1 MDQPRLFIKDPQDN
15 LITVISEGYFN
26 VELTSYLTGAAT
38 TLSFSFV
45 KDEDSYEQIVTGCKV
60 AFIYK
65 GKDYWMNIVRVSQD
79 EDIMTVTAW
88 GVSLELSN
96 ETVAPYKATKPMSF
110 AEYANLWNYE
120 KTFEIG
126 INEVSDKKIT
136 HEWEG
141 ADKTL
146 GRLLSLATVF
156 DAEVEFVTYLDD
168 FHNLD
173 RLVMNVYKA
182 HSETNQGLGLDSRQ
196 MVFRFGN
203 EIETVSKEE
212 SAEELYTAI
221 TPTGK
226 DGLNISSIE
235 FEKFD
240 ADGNLEFCTYKT
252 AKPNFP
258 DVRKIYAPLAKLRHP
273 SYRGQTRDEW
283 TNFNW
288 ETEYTTANDLSG
300 NALSKLKT
308 ISAPVFTW
316 DIVGVI
322 DAGIGD
328 TVTIEDDG
336 YEPTLYLEAR
346 VSEQTIDFSDES
358 KNKTTFTNVLEVG
371 SAVDMSLLSRME
383 ALIEANKTYVGS
395 IQTTNGIVF
404 KNNTGTTDLTAVV
417 RIGTQTVTDD
427 YDIFWYKDGTEI
439 ANTTTI
445 TVTATDVVEKALYKF
460 EAKDADGVLV
470 ASYEVTVSDVSDG
483 EKGRGIS
490 STKVEYQASSS
501 GTTVPTGTWLTNPP
515 SVTDGQFLWTRTT
528 FTYTDNTTTL
538 SYSISRMGTTG
549 TNGVGISDVAVTYQ
563 AGTSG
568 TTPPTGTWTT
578 TIPSVTAN
586 QYLWTRTVTT
596 YTDSS
601 TSTAYS
607 VGKMGANGAN
617 AQLLYLSA
625 SANVMS
631 FDSNDIVEPNQTVT
645 ITAKL
650 QNATGTIV
658 WTAIPYIGNAAQ
670 TPITLSGTGNSRT
683 LTSGNWTN
691 PNWTSVA
698 VTATLGSLTD
708 TISVVKVADG
718 AAAHVHTAW
727 MMPDGTF
734 TKVYPN
740 ENLLQTT
747 SSVSTIVG
755 TGNPNQTDAR
765 TAYTLLT
772 TPFNTLWTD
781 MKVGDTF
788 TFSCD
793 VTVSGSGFA
802 GRFRPQT
809 LFMPYTALLPVYMV
823 TKAETVRVS
832 FTGVVTQA
840 LIDSLTVTAIQIRYD
855 DIPETVSL
863 TISKPKL
870 ERGSIATIYTPSP
883 SEDLTNAYPKWEG
896 SYSDN
901 IETASDNPADYEPW
915 KIIRGE
921 DGIAGKD
928 GVGLSSTT
936 ITYAQSTTGTTPP
949 TTGWSDQVPTLVK
962 GQYLW
967 TRTVWTYTD
976 NSTETGYTVSYN
988 AKDGNDGE
996 DGIAGK
1002 DGVGISNTVI
1012 EYVGAVSG
1020 TSKPTS
1026 GWSTT
1031 IPTVPAGQ
1039 YLWTR
1044 TTWQYTDG
1052 TSEQGFTN
1060 ALMGRTGAS
1069 GKDGVAGKDG
1079 VGIKST
1085 QIMYAQS
1092 TSGTTA
1098 PSTGWNEQVPT
1109 LIKGQYLWTQTTWV
1123 YTDNT
1128 GEAGYTVSYNAKDG
1142 NDGNDGIA
1150 GKDGVGISNTK
1161 IEYVGST
1168 SGTTRPT
1175 SGWSTTIPTV
1185 AEGNF
1190 LWTRTTWTYTDN
1202 TSEVG
1207 YSVAKMGAKGDKGV
1221 DGKTPYTRW
1230 AYAWSA
1236 DGTDRFTTTYPNE
1249 NLFVGSVSE
1258 YRTAS
1263 VGSWNGGMGFTS
1275 LLEDIGVKV
1284 GDSITL
1290 SAYFKNPTT
1299 ATDSV
1304 SARIN
1309 FVRADETYTNVSG
1322 NYIKPGEE
1330 GRSTVSGTIPTGTV
1344 RITCYIQR
1352 TGGSSTAPSFTTQI
1366 MKEKLEIGNY
1376 ATIYTPAPSEDF
1388 ANASPTYAGTYTDY
1402 EPTDSEDPSKYT
1414 WQRILGESGQ
1424 DGKDGADGKDA
1435 QEVFSGYLTNESIV
1449 LPANAAGTVTDF
1461 SKANGTFVTFLGQNQ
1476 LSTGVA
1482 YSLESA
1488 TGITTTINATSGAY
1502 SVTAI
1507 SADVGVAIYKAVYS
1521 GVTIRKQLMV
1531 VRARQG
1537 ATGANGTNGSD
1548 GKDGVGV
1555 TNTVITYQAGSSG
1568 TTAPSGTWTST
1579 IPSVSASQY
1588 LWTRTVWTFSDGT
1601 SKTGY
1606 SIGKIGDNG
1615 AKGDTG
1621 ATGATGATGNG
1632 IASAAITYA
1641 NSASGTTVPTSGWVT
1656 TIPSVPAGNFLW
1668 TRTIFTYT
1676 NGNTNTSYAVA
1687 KQGEK
1692 GDPTGILSQ
1701 NTVPAAAQR
1710 YVGMLW
1716 KNTGAAGYINGATYR
1731 WNGSAFELYIFTAE
1745 NISVSNLAAIS
1756 ANLGTITAGTI
1767 NGVTING
1774 SEFINP
1780 YTRSYNDGTFA
1791 QGTQRIGSAELYNSG
1806 VIKNSQGTT
1815 TQSYEAIFSHQLV
1828 SMTRYRGASLG
1839 DQNELIAAMGLTF
1852 DSLTLNNQQTGFA
1865 GTLTAE
1871 MLYDTGW
1878 LKVTRLKGTAGDIYL
1893 KRYMNRILIRFDQF
1907 VWNGS
1912 ANGASTNNAVA
1923 ILPDKVREGFPQM
1936 FTVPV
1941 WVEGSATE
1949 KFQVENGRLYKLSNN
1964 SGNSRITAVGEVYI

>member
-173 RLVMNVYKA
+173 KLVMNVYKA

-288 ETEYTTANDLSG
+288 ETEYTAANDLSG

-417 RIGTQTVTDD
+417 RLGTQTVTDN
-427 YDIFWYKDGTEI
+427 YDISWYKDGTEI
-439 ANTTTI
+439 ANTATI
-445 TVTATDVVEKALYKF
+445 TVTAADVVEKALYKF

-483 EKGRGIS
+483 EEGRGIS
-490 STKVEYQASSS
+490 STKVEYQASTS
-501 GTTVPTGTWLTNPP
+501 GTIVPTGTWLTNPP

-549 TNGVGISDVAVTYQ
+549 TNGVGISDVTVTYQ

-586 QYLWTRTVTT
+586 QYLWTRTVVT

-607 VGKMGANGAN
+607 VGKMGANGAD
-617 AQLLYLSA
+617 AKLLYLSA

-718 AAAHVHTAW
+718 AN
-727 MMPDGTF
+727 G
-734 TKVYPN
+734 
-740 ENLLQTT
+740 
-747 SSVSTIVG
+747 I
-755 TGNPNQTDAR
+755 
-765 TAYTLLT
+765 
-772 TPFNTLWTD
+772 
-781 MKVGDTF
+781 
-788 TFSCD
+788 
-793 VTVSGSGFA
+793 
-802 GRFRPQT
+802 
-809 LFMPYTALLPVYMV
+809 
-823 TKAETVRVS
+823 
-832 FTGVVTQA
+832 
-840 LIDSLTVTAIQIRYD
+840 
-855 DIPETVSL
+855 
-863 TISKPKL
+863 
-870 ERGSIATIYTPSP
+870 
-883 SEDLTNAYPKWEG
+883 
-896 SYSDN
+896 
-901 IETASDNPADYEPW
+901 
-915 KIIRGE
+915 

-928 GVGLSSTT
+928 GVGLNSTT
-936 ITYAQSTTGTTPP
+936 ITYAQSTSGTTAP
-949 TTGWSDQVPTLVK
+949 TSGWTTSVPTLVK

-967 TRTVWTYTD
+967 TRTVWSYTD
-976 NSTETGYTVSYN
+976 ASTETGYTVSYN
-988 AKDGNDGE
+988 AKDGNDGA

-1012 EYVGAVSG
+1012 EYV
-1020 TSKPTS
+1020 
-1026 GWSTT
+1026 
-1031 IPTVPAGQ
+1031 
-1039 YLWTR
+1039 
-1044 TTWQYTDG
+1044 D
-1052 TSEQGFTN
+1052 
-1060 ALMGRTGAS
+1060 
-1069 GKDGVAGKDG
+1069 
-1079 VGIKST
+1079 
-1085 QIMYAQS
+1085 
-1092 TSGTTA
+1092 
-1098 PSTGWNEQVPT
+1098 
-1109 LIKGQYLWTQTTWV
+1109 
-1123 YTDNT
+1123 
-1128 GEAGYTVSYNAKDG
+1128 
-1142 NDGNDGIA
+1142 
-1150 GKDGVGISNTK
+1150 
-1161 IEYVGST
+1161 ST

-1190 LWTRTTWTYTDN
+1190 LWTRTTWTYTDS

-1207 YSVAKMGAKGDKGV
+1207 YSVAKMGAKGV
-1221 DGKTPYTRW
+1221 DGKPSYTHT

-1236 DGTDRFTTTYPNE
+1236 DGTDRFTTTYPGE
-1249 NLFVGSVSE
+1249 NLLIGALTTPRTFVGQGGEVATSGTSFLSD
-1258 YRTAS
+1258 YISAKAGNIISTNQPYA
-1263 VGSWNGGMGFTS
+1263 NGGYSRLAEYDADKVFLRRQLLQRSSKDTS
-1275 LLEDIGVKV
+1275 QLQFAPL
-1284 GDSITL
+1284 
-1290 SAYFKNPTT
+1290 
-1299 ATDSV
+1299 
-1304 SARIN
+1304 
-1309 FVRADETYTNVSG
+1309 G
-1322 NYIKPGEE
+1322 N
-1330 GRSTVSGTIPTGTV
+1330 
-1344 RITCYIQR
+1344 
-1352 TGGSSTAPSFTTQI
+1352 STAYVRWAPDAVDGAYVTGFKLQI
-1366 MKEKLEIGNY
+1366 GALP
-1376 ATIYTPAPSEDF
+1376 ATYTPAPSEDF
-1388 ANASPTYAGTYTDY
+1388 ENAYPKFAGTYVDDQ
-1402 EPTDSEDPSKYT
+1402 PTDSTDPADYT
-1414 WQRILGESGQ
+1414 WQRILGQGGE
-1424 DGKDGADGKDA
+1424 DGKDGIAGKDGVGVSDTNITYAQSTSGTTPPTTGWTTQVPTLVKGQYLWTRTIWYYTDSTNETGYTVSYNAKDGNNGTDGIAGKDGVGISATVIEYAASTSGTVKPTTGWSTTIPTVAQGQYLWTRTTWKYTDSTSEQGYSVARQGANGTNGTNGADGKDA

-1461 SKANGTFVTFLGQNQ
+1461 SKANGTFVTFLGQAQ
-1476 LSTGVA
+1476 LSTGVT

-1488 TGITTTINATSGAY
+1488 TGITTTINAATGAY
-1502 SVTAI
+1502 SITAI
-1507 SADVGVAIYKAVYS
+1507 SADIGVAIYKAVYS
-1521 GVTIRKQLMV
+1521 GITIRKQVMV
-1531 VRARQG
+1531 VKAAQG
-1537 ATGANGTNGSD
+1537 AS
-1548 GKDGVGV
+1548 GVGL
-1555 TNTVITYQAGSSG
+1555 TSTTITYQAGTSG
-1568 TTAPSGTWTST
+1568 TTAPTGTWST
-1579 IPSVSASQY
+1579 TVPTVSAGQF
-1588 LWTRTVWTFSDGT
+1588 LWTRTVWAFSDGT

-1606 SIGKIGDNG
+1606 SIGKAGE
-1615 AKGDTG
+1615 
-1621 ATGATGATGNG
+1621 TGATGATGNG
-1632 IASAAITYA
+1632 IASSAITYA
-1641 NSASGTTVPTSGWVT
+1641 SSTSGTTVPTSGWQA
-1656 TIPSVPAGNFLW
+1656 TIPTVASGSFLW

-1716 KNTGAAGYINGATYR
+1716 KNTGASGYINGATYR
-1731 WNGSAFELYIFTAE
+1731 WNGSAFELYIFA
-1745 NISVSNLAAIS
+1745 
-1756 ANLGTITAGTI
+1756 
-1767 NGVTING
+1767 
-1774 SEFINP
+1774 
-1780 YTRSYNDGTFA
+1780 
-1791 QGTQRIGSAELYNSG
+1791 
-1806 VIKNSQGTT
+1806 
-1815 TQSYEAIFSHQLV
+1815 
-1828 SMTRYRGASLG
+1828 
-1839 DQNELIAAMGLTF
+1839 
-1852 DSLTLNNQQTGFA
+1852 
-1865 GTLTAE
+1865 
-1871 MLYDTGW
+1871 
-1878 LKVTRLKGTAGDIYL
+1878 RLRTCL
-1893 KRYMNRILIRFDQF
+1893 
-1907 VWNGS
+1907 
-1912 ANGASTNNAVA
+1912 
-1923 ILPDKVREGFPQM
+1923 
-1936 FTVPV
+1936 
-1941 WVEGSATE
+1941 
-1949 KFQVENGRLYKLSNN
+1949 
-1964 SGNSRITAVGEVYI
+1964 

>member
-65 GKDYWMNIVRVSQD
+65 GKDYWMNIVQVSQD

-88 GVSLELSN
+88 GASLELSN

-212 SAEELYTAI
+212 SAKELYTAI

-358 KNKTTFTNVLEVG
+358 KNKTTFTNVLEAG

-417 RIGTQTVTDD
+417 RLGTQTVTDN
-427 YDIFWYKDGTEI
+427 YDISWYKDGTEI
-439 ANTTTI
+439 ANTATI
-445 TVTATDVVEKALYKF
+445 TVTAADVVEKALYKF

-483 EKGRGIS
+483 EEGRGIS
-490 STKVEYQASSS
+490 STKVEYQASTS
-501 GTTVPTGTWLTNPP
+501 GTTVPSGAWLTNPP
-515 SVTDGQFLWTRTT
+515 TVSDGQYLWTRTT
-528 FTYTDNTTTL
+528 FTYTDDTTTL
-538 SYSISRMGTTG
+538 SYSVSRMGTTG
-549 TNGVGISDVAVTYQ
+549 TSGVGISDVEVTYQ

-625 SANVMS
+625 STNVMS

-650 QNATGTIV
+650 QNASGTIV
-658 WTAIPYIGNAAQ
+658 WTAIPYIGNTAQ

-683 LTSGNWTN
+683 ITSGNWTN

-718 AAAHVHTAW
+718 AAAYVHTAW
-727 MMPDGTF
+727 KMPDGTF
-734 TKVYPN
+734 TNVYPN
-740 ENLLQTT
+740 ENLFPG
-747 SSVSTIVG
+747 SK
-755 TGNPNQTDAR
+755 A
-765 TAYTLLT
+765 TLTEVTWSGYEYGMVLIDLT
-772 TPFNTLWTD
+772 KINYKQGDRIFYSYYADNT
-781 MKVGDTF
+781 KG
-788 TFSCD
+788 
-793 VTVSGSGFA
+793 
-802 GRFRPQT
+802 
-809 LFMPYTALLPVYMV
+809 TALL
-823 TKAETVRVS
+823 TATVFFYDS
-832 FTGVVTQA
+832 SGA
-840 LIDSLTVTAIQIRYD
+840 LITTSTSRKNVEAGAKGYAESDLIIPANAVSMRVPKIRKNAGGSGTASYSQN
-855 DIPETVSL
+855 
-863 TISKPKL
+863 KL
-870 ERGSIATIYTPSP
+870 ELLSKTIYTPAP
-883 SEDLTNAYPKWEG
+883 SEDFVNAYPKWEG

-901 IETASDNPADYEPW
+901 LETASDNPADYEPW
-915 KIIRGE
+915 KIIKGQDGQSQKVHRAWKMPDGTFTKVYPEDNLLINSQFKTDLSKWVVGSGLVATRSLGYVTITKAAATTSRAPINQIINVSEVSPNTYYSLSIEVYIESISGANAGRIQVFMRTSDGTVTSDSPTADIDLTKVGQWQTITATGTSLNSSITSFQFIVALSNDIITTMRVRRPKLSKGTWALPYTPKPSEDPLNAYPSLEGMYADFNEEGSNNPDDYAPWTPIRGE

-928 GVGLSSTT
+928 GVGLSSTA
-936 ITYAQSTTGTTPP
+936 ITYAQSTSGTTAPSS
-949 TTGWSDQVPTLVK
+949 GWTAQVPTLVK

-976 NSTETGYTVSYN
+976 TSTETGYTVSYN
-988 AKDGNDGE
+988 AKDGNDGT

-1002 DGVGISNTVI
+1002 DGVGISSTVV
-1012 EYVGAVSG
+1012 EYVASTSG
-1020 TSKPTS
+1020 TVKPTT

-1031 IPTVPAGQ
+1031 IPTVAQGQ

-1044 TTWQYTDG
+1044 TTWKYTDS
-1052 TSEQGFTN
+1052 TSEQGF
-1060 ALMGRTGAS
+1060 
-1069 GKDGVAGKDG
+1069 
-1079 VGIKST
+1079 
-1085 QIMYAQS
+1085 
-1092 TSGTTA
+1092 
-1098 PSTGWNEQVPT
+1098 
-1109 LIKGQYLWTQTTWV
+1109 
-1123 YTDNT
+1123 
-1128 GEAGYTVSYNAKDG
+1128 
-1142 NDGNDGIA
+1142 
-1150 GKDGVGISNTK
+1150 
-1161 IEYVGST
+1161 
-1168 SGTTRPT
+1168 
-1175 SGWSTTIPTV
+1175 
-1185 AEGNF
+1185 
-1190 LWTRTTWTYTDN
+1190 
-1202 TSEVG
+1202 
-1207 YSVAKMGAKGDKGV
+1207 SVARQGAN
-1221 DGKTPYTRW
+1221 
-1230 AYAWSA
+1230 
-1236 DGTDRFTTTYPNE
+1236 GT
-1249 NLFVGSVSE
+1249 
-1258 YRTAS
+1258 
-1263 VGSWNGGMGFTS
+1263 NG
-1275 LLEDIGVKV
+1275 
-1284 GDSITL
+1284 
-1290 SAYFKNPTT
+1290 
-1299 ATDSV
+1299 
-1304 SARIN
+1304 
-1309 FVRADETYTNVSG
+1309 TN
-1322 NYIKPGEE
+1322 
-1330 GRSTVSGTIPTGTV
+1330 GT
-1344 RITCYIQR
+1344 
-1352 TGGSSTAPSFTTQI
+1352 
-1366 MKEKLEIGNY
+1366 N
-1376 ATIYTPAPSEDF
+1376 
-1388 ANASPTYAGTYTDY
+1388 
-1402 EPTDSEDPSKYT
+1402 
-1414 WQRILGESGQ
+1414 
-1424 DGKDGADGKDA
+1424 GADGKDA
-1435 QEVFSGYLTNESIV
+1435 KEVFSGYLTNESIV
-1449 LPANAAGTVTDF
+1449 LPASPTGVVTDF
-1461 SKANGTFVTFLGQNQ
+1461 SKANGNFVTFLGQTQ

-1488 TGITTTINATSGAY
+1488 TGITTTINAATGAY
-1502 SVTAI
+1502 SITAI
-1507 SADVGVAIYKAVYS
+1507 SADIGVAIYKAVYN
-1521 GVTIRKQLMV
+1521 GITIRKQVMV
-1531 VRARQG
+1531 VKAAQG
-1537 ATGANGTNGSD
+1537 AS
-1548 GKDGVGV
+1548 GVGL
-1555 TNTVITYQAGSSG
+1555 TTTTITYQAGTSG
-1568 TTAPSGTWTST
+1568 TTAPTGTW
-1579 IPSVSASQY
+1579 SATVPTVPAGQF
-1588 LWTRTVWTFSDGT
+1588 LWTRTVWEFSDGT

-1606 SIGKIGDNG
+1606 SISKAGE
-1615 AKGDTG
+1615 
-1621 ATGATGATGNG
+1621 TGATGNG
-1632 IASAAITYA
+1632 ISATSINYVAST
-1641 NSASGTTVPTSGWVT
+1641 SGTTVPTSGWAAA
-1656 TIPSVPAGNFLW
+1656 IPTVPEGQYLW
-1668 TRTIFTYT
+1668 TRTRHTYT
-1676 NGNTNTSYAVA
+1676 NGNTNESYAVA

-1716 KNTGAAGYINGATYR
+1716 KNTGASGYINGATYR

-1745 NISVSNLAAIS
+1745 NMSVSNLAAIS

-1815 TQSYEAIFSHQLV
+1815 TQSYETSFSHQLV
-1828 SMTRYRGASLG
+1828 SMARYSGDTLG
-1839 DQNELIAAMGLTF
+1839 DQNKLIASMGLTF
-1852 DSLTLNNQQTGFA
+1852 DSLTLNNRDTGFA

-1871 MLYDTGW
+1871 MLQDTGW
-1878 LKVTRLKGTAGDIYL
+1878 VNLTLLKGSGQIRVRKFM
-1893 KRYMNRILIRFDQF
+1893 KRYLIQF
-1907 VWNGS
+1907 ADYAWNGTGTSQPADAIAVLPPANNPKRNQLFNVKVWS
-1912 ANGASTNNAVA
+1912 A
-1923 ILPDKVREGFPQM
+1923 DPQRM
-1936 FTVPV
+1936 D
-1941 WVEGSATE
+1941 A
-1949 KFQVENGRLYKLSNN
+1949 FQLNEDGRLYKLSNN
-1964 SGNSRITAVGEVYI
+1964 SQQSYYRNTVEVFD

>member
-358 KNKTTFTNVLEVG
+358 KNKTTFTNVMEVG

-417 RIGTQTVTDD
+417 RLGTQTVTDN
-427 YDIFWYKDGTEI
+427 YDISWYKDGTEI
-439 ANTTTI
+439 ANTATI
-445 TVTATDVVEKALYKF
+445 TVTAADVVEKALYKF

-483 EKGRGIS
+483 EEGRGIS
-490 STKVEYQASSS
+490 STKVEYQASTS

-563 AGTSG
+563 AGNSG

-718 AAAHVHTAW
+718 AAAHVHPAW
-727 MMPDGTF
+727 SWSADGKDRFTTSYPSENILVNSKDYSSKWTFNYASLTEILEADGTP
-734 TKVYPN
+734 TKIIKLNYNPSGWVGVYQIYQNWLVQPKAGDTVT
-740 ENLLQTT
+740 L
-747 SSVSTIVG
+747 SFYAKGDGRIYSTISGVTGAINVIATDEWKLYKLSGVATNDVG
-755 TGNPNQTDAR
+755 NVAIYLHNALA
-765 TAYTLLT
+765 TATSIYVHSVKFEKNGEPT
-772 TPFNTLWTD
+772 
-781 MKVGDTF
+781 
-788 TFSCD
+788 
-793 VTVSGSGFA
+793 
-802 GRFRPQT
+802 
-809 LFMPYTALLPVYMV
+809 PYTPA
-823 TKAETVRVS
+823 
-832 FTGVVTQA
+832 
-840 LIDSLTVTAIQIRYD
+840 
-855 DIPETVSL
+855 
-863 TISKPKL
+863 
-870 ERGSIATIYTPSP
+870 P
-883 SEDLTNAYPKWEG
+883 SEDFANAYPTYAG
-896 SYSDN
+896 TY
-901 IETASDNPADYEPW
+901 TDYEPTDSEDPSKYTW
-915 KIIRGE
+915 QRILGE
-921 DGIAGKD
+921 SGQDGKDGIAGKD
-928 GVGLSSTT
+928 GVGVSNTN
-936 ITYAQSTTGTTPP
+936 ITYAQSTSGTTPP
-949 TTGWSDQVPTLVK
+949 TTGWSAQVPTLVK

-988 AKDGNDGE
+988 AKDGNDGT

-1002 DGVGISNTVI
+1002 DGVGISSTVI
-1012 EYVGAVSG
+1012 EYVASASG
-1020 TSKPTS
+1020 TVKPTT

-1031 IPTVPAGQ
+1031 IPTVAQGQ

-1044 TTWQYTDG
+1044 TTWKYTDS
-1052 TSEQGFTN
+1052 TSEQG
-1060 ALMGRTGAS
+1060 
-1069 GKDGVAGKDG
+1069 
-1079 VGIKST
+1079 
-1085 QIMYAQS
+1085 
-1092 TSGTTA
+1092 
-1098 PSTGWNEQVPT
+1098 
-1109 LIKGQYLWTQTTWV
+1109 
-1123 YTDNT
+1123 
-1128 GEAGYTVSYNAKDG
+1128 
-1142 NDGNDGIA
+1142 
-1150 GKDGVGISNTK
+1150 
-1161 IEYVGST
+1161 
-1168 SGTTRPT
+1168 
-1175 SGWSTTIPTV
+1175 
-1185 AEGNF
+1185 
-1190 LWTRTTWTYTDN
+1190 
-1202 TSEVG
+1202 
-1207 YSVAKMGAKGDKGV
+1207 YSVARQGAN
-1221 DGKTPYTRW
+1221 
-1230 AYAWSA
+1230 
-1236 DGTDRFTTTYPNE
+1236 GT
-1249 NLFVGSVSE
+1249 
-1258 YRTAS
+1258 
-1263 VGSWNGGMGFTS
+1263 NG
-1275 LLEDIGVKV
+1275 
-1284 GDSITL
+1284 
-1290 SAYFKNPTT
+1290 
-1299 ATDSV
+1299 
-1304 SARIN
+1304 
-1309 FVRADETYTNVSG
+1309 TN
-1322 NYIKPGEE
+1322 
-1330 GRSTVSGTIPTGTV
+1330 
-1344 RITCYIQR
+1344 
-1352 TGGSSTAPSFTTQI
+1352 
-1366 MKEKLEIGNY
+1366 
-1376 ATIYTPAPSEDF
+1376 
-1388 ANASPTYAGTYTDY
+1388 
-1402 EPTDSEDPSKYT
+1402 
-1414 WQRILGESGQ
+1414 
-1424 DGKDGADGKDA
+1424 GADGKDA
-1435 QEVFSGYLTNESIV
+1435 KEVFSGYLTNESIV
-1449 LPANAAGTVTDF
+1449 LPASPTGVVTDF
-1461 SKANGTFVTFLGQNQ
+1461 SKANGNFVTFLGQAQ

-1488 TGITTTINATSGAY
+1488 TGITTTINAATGAY
-1502 SVTAI
+1502 SITAI
-1507 SADVGVAIYKAVYS
+1507 SADIGVAIYKAVYS
-1521 GVTIRKQLMV
+1521 GITIRKQVMV
-1531 VRARQG
+1531 VKAAQG
-1537 ATGANGTNGSD
+1537 AS
-1548 GKDGVGV
+1548 GVGL
-1555 TNTVITYQAGSSG
+1555 TTTTITYQAGTSG
-1568 TTAPSGTWTST
+1568 TTAPTGTWST
-1579 IPSVSASQY
+1579 TVPTVPAGQF
-1588 LWTRTVWTFSDGT
+1588 LWTRTVWAFSDGT

-1606 SIGKIGDNG
+1606 SIGKAGE
-1615 AKGDTG
+1615 
-1621 ATGATGATGNG
+1621 TGATGATGNG
-1632 IASAAITYA
+1632 IASSAITYA
-1641 NSASGTTVPTSGWVT
+1641 SSTSGTTVPTSGWQA
-1656 TIPSVPAGNFLW
+1656 TIPTVAEGSFLW

-1701 NTVPAAAQR
+1701 NTVPTAAQR

-1731 WNGSAFELYIFTAE
+1731 WNGSSFELYIFTAE
-1745 NISVSNLAAIS
+1745 NMSVSNLAAIS

-1828 SMTRYRGASLG
+1828 SMTRYNGASLG

-1878 LKVTRLKGTAGDIYL
+1878 IKVTRLKGTAGDIYL

-1912 ANGASTNNAVA
+1912 ANGASTSNAVA

-1941 WVEGSATE
+1941 WIEGNATE

>member
-173 RLVMNVYKA
+173 KLVMNVYKA

-417 RIGTQTVTDD
+417 RLGTQTVTDN
-427 YDIFWYKDGTEI
+427 YDISWYKDGTEI
-439 ANTTTI
+439 SNTATI
-445 TVTATDVVEKALYKF
+445 TVTATEVVEKALYKF

-483 EKGRGIS
+483 EEGRGIS
-490 STKVEYQASSS
+490 STKVEYQASTS

-727 MMPDGTF
+727 KLPDGTFIMEYPNENLFSVDEWLKKPDLSSNGVPYMNISGKPSTAYTLSTNIPRITNFDVFLFKDSEAVGSNVNGVDKNNPRTMTTSSTGNIKVAMRNYELSSGEYWIKLEEGSVATSNVFPKWEGSYSDNLETASDNPADYEPWKIIKGQDGQSQKVHRGWKMPDGTF

-740 ENLLQTT
+740 ENLLNARLVAP
-747 SSVSTIVG
+747 SSNNT
-755 TGNPNQTDAR
+755 
-765 TAYTLLT
+765 TAYPIANETLVEGGVQFTRTRRTNPTSQAGIFSIFT
-772 TPFNTLWTD
+772 TIDVRGFSASLAGKRLGLSNIVRASSPVNMMLMARYVSAGGNGIFPNEADQRVDVRTFWKQVTFVVESFPSNIDAIRFNPLSIINPVPDLANFYLD
-781 MKVGDTF
+781 MRDWKVEILDEGEEPTIF
-788 TFSCD
+788 T
-793 VTVSGSGFA
+793 
-802 GRFRPQT
+802 
-809 LFMPYTALLPVYMV
+809 
-823 TKAETVRVS
+823 
-832 FTGVVTQA
+832 TQPA
-840 LIDSLTVTAIQIRYD
+840 ADPL
-855 DIPETVSL
+855 
-863 TISKPKL
+863 
-870 ERGSIATIYTPSP
+870 
-883 SEDLTNAYPKWEG
+883 NAYPSLEG
-896 SYSDN
+896 MYADFN
-901 IETASDNPADYEPW
+901 EEGSDNPDDYAPW
-915 KIIRGE
+915 TPIRGE
-921 DGIAGKD
+921 DG
-928 GVGLSSTT
+928 
-936 ITYAQSTTGTTPP
+936 
-949 TTGWSDQVPTLVK
+949 
-962 GQYLW
+962 
-967 TRTVWTYTD
+967 TD
-976 NSTETGYTVSYN
+976 
-988 AKDGNDGE
+988 AK
-996 DGIAGK
+996 
-1002 DGVGISNTVI
+1002 
-1012 EYVGAVSG
+1012 
-1020 TSKPTS
+1020 
-1026 GWSTT
+1026 
-1031 IPTVPAGQ
+1031 
-1039 YLWTR
+1039 
-1044 TTWQYTDG
+1044 
-1052 TSEQGFTN
+1052 
-1060 ALMGRTGAS
+1060 
-1069 GKDGVAGKDG
+1069 
-1079 VGIKST
+1079 
-1085 QIMYAQS
+1085 
-1092 TSGTTA
+1092 
-1098 PSTGWNEQVPT
+1098 
-1109 LIKGQYLWTQTTWV
+1109 
-1123 YTDNT
+1123 
-1128 GEAGYTVSYNAKDG
+1128 
-1142 NDGNDGIA
+1142 
-1150 GKDGVGISNTK
+1150 
-1161 IEYVGST
+1161 
-1168 SGTTRPT
+1168 
-1175 SGWSTTIPTV
+1175 
-1185 AEGNF
+1185 
-1190 LWTRTTWTYTDN
+1190 
-1202 TSEVG
+1202 
-1207 YSVAKMGAKGDKGV
+1207 
-1221 DGKTPYTRW
+1221 
-1230 AYAWSA
+1230 
-1236 DGTDRFTTTYPNE
+1236 
-1249 NLFVGSVSE
+1249 
-1258 YRTAS
+1258 
-1263 VGSWNGGMGFTS
+1263 
-1275 LLEDIGVKV
+1275 
-1284 GDSITL
+1284 
-1290 SAYFKNPTT
+1290 
-1299 ATDSV
+1299 
-1304 SARIN
+1304 
-1309 FVRADETYTNVSG
+1309 
-1322 NYIKPGEE
+1322 
-1330 GRSTVSGTIPTGTV
+1330 
-1344 RITCYIQR
+1344 
-1352 TGGSSTAPSFTTQI
+1352 
-1366 MKEKLEIGNY
+1366 
-1376 ATIYTPAPSEDF
+1376 
-1388 ANASPTYAGTYTDY
+1388 
-1402 EPTDSEDPSKYT
+1402 
-1414 WQRILGESGQ
+1414 
-1424 DGKDGADGKDA
+1424 
-1435 QEVFSGYLTNESIV
+1435 EVFSGYLTNESIV
-1449 LPANAAGTVTDF
+1449 LPANPNGVVTDF
-1461 SKANGTFVTFLGQNQ
+1461 SKANGNFVTFLGQDQ

-1488 TGITTTINATSGAY
+1488 TGITTTINATTGAY
-1502 SVTAI
+1502 SITAI
-1507 SADVGVAIYKAVYS
+1507 SADVGVAIYKAVYNS
-1521 GVTIRKQLMV
+1521 ITIRKQVMV
-1531 VRARQG
+1531 VKAAQG
-1537 ATGANGTNGSD
+1537 AS
-1548 GKDGVGV
+1548 GVGL
-1555 TNTVITYQAGSSG
+1555 TTTTITYQAGTSG
-1568 TTAPSGTWTST
+1568 TTAPTGTWSATV
-1579 IPSVSASQY
+1579 PSVPEGQF
-1588 LWTRTVWTFSDGT
+1588 LWTRTVWAFSDGT

-1606 SIGKIGDNG
+1606 SISKAGE
-1615 AKGDTG
+1615 
-1621 ATGATGATGNG
+1621 TGATGNG
-1632 IASAAITYA
+1632 ISATSINYVAST
-1641 NSASGTTVPTSGWVT
+1641 SGTTVPTSGWT
-1656 TIPSVPAGNFLW
+1656 AAIPAVPEGQYLW
-1668 TRTIFTYT
+1668 TRTRLTYT
-1676 NGNTNTSYAVA
+1676 NGNTNESYAVA

-1701 NTVPAAAQR
+1701 NTVPTAAQR

-1716 KNTGAAGYINGATYR
+1716 KNTGAAGYYNGATYR

-1745 NISVSNLAAIS
+1745 NMSVSNLAAIS

-1828 SMTRYRGASLG
+1828 SMTRYNGASLG

-1912 ANGASTNNAVA
+1912 ANGASTSNAVA

-1941 WVEGSATE
+1941 WIEGNATE

>member
-65 GKDYWMNIVRVSQD
+65 GKDYWMNIVQVSQD

-212 SAEELYTAI
+212 SAKELYTAI

-417 RIGTQTVTDD
+417 RLGTQTVTDN
-427 YDIFWYKDGTEI
+427 YDISWYKDGTEI
-439 ANTTTI
+439 ANTATI

-483 EKGRGIS
+483 EEGRGIS
-490 STKVEYQASSS
+490 STKVEYQASTS

-515 SVTDGQFLWTRTT
+515 SVTDGQYLWTRTT
-528 FTYTDNTTTL
+528 FTYTDDTTTL
-538 SYSISRMGTTG
+538 SYSVSRMGTTG
-549 TNGVGISDVAVTYQ
+549 TSGVGISDVEVTYQ

-586 QYLWTRTVTT
+586 QYLWTCTVTT

-658 WTAIPYIGNAAQ
+658 WTAIPYIGNTAQ

-718 AAAHVHTAW
+718 AAAYVHTAW
-727 MMPDGTF
+727 KMPDGTF
-734 TKVYPN
+734 TNVYPN
-740 ENLLQTT
+740 ENLFPG
-747 SSVSTIVG
+747 SK
-755 TGNPNQTDAR
+755 A
-765 TAYTLLT
+765 TLTEVTWSGYEYDMVLIDLT
-772 TPFNTLWTD
+772 KINYKQGDRIFYSYYADNT
-781 MKVGDTF
+781 KG
-788 TFSCD
+788 
-793 VTVSGSGFA
+793 
-802 GRFRPQT
+802 
-809 LFMPYTALLPVYMV
+809 TALL
-823 TKAETVRVS
+823 TATVFFYDS
-832 FTGVVTQA
+832 SGA
-840 LIDSLTVTAIQIRYD
+840 LITTSTSRKNVEAGAKGYAESDLIIPANAVSMRVPKIRKNAGGSGTASYSQN
-855 DIPETVSL
+855 
-863 TISKPKL
+863 KL
-870 ERGSIATIYTPSP
+870 ELLSKTIYTPAP
-883 SEDLTNAYPKWEG
+883 SEDFVNAYPKWEG

-901 IETASDNPADYEPW
+901 LETASDNPDDYAPW
-915 KIIRGE
+915 TPIRGE

-928 GVGLSSTT
+928 GVGLSSTA
-936 ITYAQSTTGTTPP
+936 IAYAQSTSGTTAP
-949 TTGWSDQVPTLVK
+949 TSGWAAQVPTLAK

-988 AKDGNDGE
+988 AKDGNDGT

-1002 DGVGISNTVI
+1002 DGVGISSTVV
-1012 EYVGAVSG
+1012 EYVASTSG
-1020 TSKPTS
+1020 TVKPTT

-1031 IPTVPAGQ
+1031 IPTVAQGQ

-1044 TTWQYTDG
+1044 TTWKYTDS
-1052 TSEQGFTN
+1052 TSEQGF
-1060 ALMGRTGAS
+1060 
-1069 GKDGVAGKDG
+1069 
-1079 VGIKST
+1079 
-1085 QIMYAQS
+1085 
-1092 TSGTTA
+1092 
-1098 PSTGWNEQVPT
+1098 
-1109 LIKGQYLWTQTTWV
+1109 
-1123 YTDNT
+1123 
-1128 GEAGYTVSYNAKDG
+1128 
-1142 NDGNDGIA
+1142 
-1150 GKDGVGISNTK
+1150 
-1161 IEYVGST
+1161 
-1168 SGTTRPT
+1168 
-1175 SGWSTTIPTV
+1175 
-1185 AEGNF
+1185 
-1190 LWTRTTWTYTDN
+1190 
-1202 TSEVG
+1202 
-1207 YSVAKMGAKGDKGV
+1207 SVARQGAN
-1221 DGKTPYTRW
+1221 
-1230 AYAWSA
+1230 
-1236 DGTDRFTTTYPNE
+1236 GT
-1249 NLFVGSVSE
+1249 
-1258 YRTAS
+1258 
-1263 VGSWNGGMGFTS
+1263 NG
-1275 LLEDIGVKV
+1275 
-1284 GDSITL
+1284 
-1290 SAYFKNPTT
+1290 
-1299 ATDSV
+1299 
-1304 SARIN
+1304 
-1309 FVRADETYTNVSG
+1309 TN
-1322 NYIKPGEE
+1322 
-1330 GRSTVSGTIPTGTV
+1330 GT
-1344 RITCYIQR
+1344 
-1352 TGGSSTAPSFTTQI
+1352 
-1366 MKEKLEIGNY
+1366 N
-1376 ATIYTPAPSEDF
+1376 
-1388 ANASPTYAGTYTDY
+1388 
-1402 EPTDSEDPSKYT
+1402 
-1414 WQRILGESGQ
+1414 
-1424 DGKDGADGKDA
+1424 GADGKDA
-1435 QEVFSGYLTNESIV
+1435 KEVFSGYLTNESIV
-1449 LPANAAGTVTDF
+1449 LPASPTGVVTDF
-1461 SKANGTFVTFLGQNQ
+1461 SKANGNFVTFLGQTQ

-1488 TGITTTINATSGAY
+1488 TGITTTINAATGAY
-1502 SVTAI
+1502 SITAI

-1521 GVTIRKQLMV
+1521 GITLRKQVMV
-1531 VRARQG
+1531 VKAAQG
-1537 ATGANGTNGSD
+1537 AS
-1548 GKDGVGV
+1548 GVGL
-1555 TNTVITYQAGSSG
+1555 TTTTITYQAGTSG
-1568 TTAPSGTWTST
+1568 TTAPTGTW
-1579 IPSVSASQY
+1579 SATVPTVPAGQF
-1588 LWTRTVWTFSDGT
+1588 LWTRTVWGFSDGT

-1606 SIGKIGDNG
+1606 SISKAGE
-1615 AKGDTG
+1615 
-1621 ATGATGATGNG
+1621 TGATGNG
-1632 IASAAITYA
+1632 ISATSINYVAST
-1641 NSASGTTVPTSGWVT
+1641 SGTTVPTSGWAAA
-1656 TIPSVPAGNFLW
+1656 IPTVPEGQYLW
-1668 TRTIFTYT
+1668 TRTRHTYT
-1676 NGNTNTSYAVA
+1676 NGNTNESYAVA

-1745 NISVSNLAAIS
+1745 NMSVSNLAAIS

-1780 YTRSYNDGTFA
+1780 YTRQYNDGTFA

-1815 TQSYEAIFSHQLV
+1815 TQSYETSFSHQLV
-1828 SMTRYRGASLG
+1828 AMARYSGDTLG
-1839 DQNELIAAMGLTF
+1839 DQNKLIASMGLTF
-1852 DSLTLNNQQTGFA
+1852 DSLTLNNRDTGFA

-1871 MLYDTGW
+1871 MLQDTGW
-1878 LKVTRLKGTAGDIYL
+1878 VNLTLLKGSGQIRVRKFM
-1893 KRYMNRILIRFDQF
+1893 KRYLIQF
-1907 VWNGS
+1907 ADYVWNGTGTS
-1912 ANGASTNNAVA
+1912 QPADAIAVLPPANNPKRNQLFNV
-1923 ILPDKVREGFPQM
+1923 KVWSVNPQLM
-1936 FTVPV
+1936 D
-1941 WVEGSATE
+1941 A
-1949 KFQVENGRLYKLSNN
+1949 FQLNEDGRLYKLSNN
-1964 SGNSRITAVGEVYI
+1964 SQQSYYRNTVEVFD

>member
-1 MDQPRLFIKDPQDN
+1 MVIMDQPRLFIKDPQDN

-308 ISAPVFTW
+308 ISAPEFTW

-358 KNKTTFTNVLEVG
+358 NNKTTFTNVLEVG

-427 YDIFWYKDGTEI
+427 YDIVWYKDGTEI
-439 ANTTTI
+439 ANTATI

-483 EKGRGIS
+483 EEGRGIS
-490 STKVEYQASSS
+490 STKVEYQASTS
-501 GTTVPTGTWLTNPP
+501 GTTVPTGTWLTHPP

-549 TNGVGISDVAVTYQ
+549 TNGVGISDVTVTYQ

-568 TTPPTGTWTT
+568 TTPPTGNWTT
-578 TIPSVTAN
+578 SIPSVTAN

-650 QNATGTIV
+650 QNATGTLV

-708 TISVVKVADG
+708 TVSIVKVADG
-718 AAAHVHTAW
+718 AAAYVHPAW
-727 MMPDGTF
+727 KMPDGTF

-740 ENLLQTT
+740 DNIILNSQFKTDTSGWEVGNASVEVDAANKLDGLNSLKVGLNADDTQGTKSRAYYRYNGTT
-747 SSVSTIVG
+747 SIDTSGSIWLKADKEVQIGVRTDGGLTNVKYNVTTEWQRFELPKKGYMLLIWAFSSCVLWVAKPKVELSENSTIF
-755 TGNPNQTDAR
+755 
-765 TAYTLLT
+765 
-772 TPFNTLWTD
+772 TP
-781 MKVGDTF
+781 
-788 TFSCD
+788 
-793 VTVSGSGFA
+793 A
-802 GRFRPQT
+802 
-809 LFMPYTALLPVYMV
+809 PV
-823 TKAETVRVS
+823 
-832 FTGVVTQA
+832 
-840 LIDSLTVTAIQIRYD
+840 D
-855 DIPETVSL
+855 DP
-863 TISKPKL
+863 
-870 ERGSIATIYTPSP
+870 
-883 SEDLTNAYPKWEG
+883 TNAYPKWEG

-901 IETASDNPADYEPW
+901 LETASDNPADYEPW
-915 KIIRGE
+915 KIIKGQDGQSQKVHRGWKMPDGRFTKDYPNVNLFRNSESPNAIAYAGATLTKTSGVSVPEWGATSAVKYAISGGTSTIACAMQGGGNTLAGIKENYDISIYIKNTGSNAFSLNGNITGGVRIEAGEAKRVTWLVKEYSHPTGANRQFSINRVVAGEAIEFVIWRAMYAYGTYNSIWVPSPLDDSLNAYPSLEGMYADFNEEGSDNPDDYAPWTPIRGE

-936 ITYAQSTTGTTPP
+936 ITYAQSTSGTTAP
-949 TTGWSDQVPTLVK
+949 TSGWAAQVPTLVK

-988 AKDGNDGE
+988 AKDGNNGT

-1002 DGVGISNTVI
+1002 DGVGISSTVV
-1012 EYVGAVSG
+1012 EYVASTSG
-1020 TSKPTS
+1020 TVKPTT

-1031 IPTVPAGQ
+1031 IPTVAQGQ

-1044 TTWQYTDG
+1044 TTWKYTDS
-1052 TSEQGFTN
+1052 TSEQGF
-1060 ALMGRTGAS
+1060 
-1069 GKDGVAGKDG
+1069 
-1079 VGIKST
+1079 
-1085 QIMYAQS
+1085 
-1092 TSGTTA
+1092 
-1098 PSTGWNEQVPT
+1098 
-1109 LIKGQYLWTQTTWV
+1109 
-1123 YTDNT
+1123 
-1128 GEAGYTVSYNAKDG
+1128 
-1142 NDGNDGIA
+1142 
-1150 GKDGVGISNTK
+1150 
-1161 IEYVGST
+1161 
-1168 SGTTRPT
+1168 
-1175 SGWSTTIPTV
+1175 
-1185 AEGNF
+1185 
-1190 LWTRTTWTYTDN
+1190 
-1202 TSEVG
+1202 
-1207 YSVAKMGAKGDKGV
+1207 SVARQGANGTNG
-1221 DGKTPYTRW
+1221 T
-1230 AYAWSA
+1230 
-1236 DGTDRFTTTYPNE
+1236 DGTN
-1249 NLFVGSVSE
+1249 
-1258 YRTAS
+1258 
-1263 VGSWNGGMGFTS
+1263 
-1275 LLEDIGVKV
+1275 
-1284 GDSITL
+1284 
-1290 SAYFKNPTT
+1290 
-1299 ATDSV
+1299 
-1304 SARIN
+1304 
-1309 FVRADETYTNVSG
+1309 
-1322 NYIKPGEE
+1322 
-1330 GRSTVSGTIPTGTV
+1330 
-1344 RITCYIQR
+1344 
-1352 TGGSSTAPSFTTQI
+1352 
-1366 MKEKLEIGNY
+1366 
-1376 ATIYTPAPSEDF
+1376 
-1388 ANASPTYAGTYTDY
+1388 
-1402 EPTDSEDPSKYT
+1402 
-1414 WQRILGESGQ
+1414 
-1424 DGKDGADGKDA
+1424 GADGKDA
-1435 QEVFSGYLTNESIV
+1435 KEVFSGYLTNESIV
-1449 LPANAAGTVTDF
+1449 LPASPTGVVTDF
-1461 SKANGTFVTFLGQNQ
+1461 SKANGNFVTFLGQDQ

-1488 TGITTTINATSGAY
+1488 TGITTTINAATGAY
-1502 SVTAI
+1502 SITAI
-1507 SADVGVAIYKAVYS
+1507 SADIGVAIYKAVYS
-1521 GVTIRKQLMV
+1521 GITIRKQVMV
-1531 VRARQG
+1531 VKAAQG
-1537 ATGANGTNGSD
+1537 AS
-1548 GKDGVGV
+1548 GVGL
-1555 TNTVITYQAGSSG
+1555 TTTTITYQAGTSG
-1568 TTAPSGTWTST
+1568 TTAPTGTWST
-1579 IPSVSASQY
+1579 TVPTVPAGQF
-1588 LWTRTVWTFSDGT
+1588 LWTRTVWAFSDGT

-1606 SIGKIGDNG
+1606 SIGKAGE
-1615 AKGDTG
+1615 
-1621 ATGATGATGNG
+1621 TGATGATGNG
-1632 IASAAITYA
+1632 IASSAITYA
-1641 NSASGTTVPTSGWVT
+1641 SSTSGTTVPTSGWQA
-1656 TIPSVPAGNFLW
+1656 TIPTVASGSFLW

-1745 NISVSNLAAIS
+1745 NMSVSNLAAIS

-1780 YTRSYNDGTFA
+1780 YTRQYNDGTFA

-1815 TQSYEAIFSHQLV
+1815 TQSYETSFSHQLV
-1828 SMTRYRGASLG
+1828 SMARYTGDTLG
-1839 DQNELIAAMGLTF
+1839 DQNKLIASMGLTF
-1852 DSLTLNNQQTGFA
+1852 DSLTLNNRETGFA
-1865 GTLTAE
+1865 GTLSAE

-1878 LKVTRLKGTAGDIYL
+1878 VEVTRLKGTAGAIYL

-1912 ANGASTNNAVA
+1912 ANGASTSNAVA
-1923 ILPDKVREGFPQM
+1923 VLPDKSREGFPQM

-1941 WVEGSATE
+1941 WVEGNATE

>member
-65 GKDYWMNIVRVSQD
+65 DKDYWMNIVHVSQD

-212 SAEELYTAI
+212 SAKELYTAI

-308 ISAPVFTW
+308 ISAPVFSW

-417 RIGTQTVTDD
+417 RLGTQTVTDN
-427 YDIFWYKDGTEI
+427 YDISWYKDGTEI
-439 ANTTTI
+439 ANTATI
-445 TVTATDVVEKALYKF
+445 TVTAADVAEKALYKF

-483 EKGRGIS
+483 EEGRGIS
-490 STKVEYQASSS
+490 STKVEYQASTS

-515 SVTDGQFLWTRTT
+515 TVSDGQYLWTRTT
-528 FTYTDNTTTL
+528 FTYTDDTTTL
-538 SYSISRMGTTG
+538 SYSVSRMGTTG
-549 TNGVGISDVAVTYQ
+549 TNGVGISDVTVTYQ

-658 WTAIPYIGNAAQ
+658 WTAIPYIGNDAQ

-683 LTSGNWTN
+683 ITSGNWTN

-718 AAAHVHTAW
+718 AAAYAHTAW
-727 MMPDGTF
+727 KMPDGTF
-734 TKVYPN
+734 TNVYPN
-740 ENLLQTT
+740 ENLFPG
-747 SSVSTIVG
+747 SK
-755 TGNPNQTDAR
+755 A
-765 TAYTLLT
+765 TLTEVTWSNYEYDMVLIDLT
-772 TPFNTLWTD
+772 KINYKQGDRIFYSYYADNT
-781 MKVGDTF
+781 KG
-788 TFSCD
+788 
-793 VTVSGSGFA
+793 
-802 GRFRPQT
+802 
-809 LFMPYTALLPVYMV
+809 TALLTATAFFYD
-823 TKAETVRVS
+823 S
-832 FTGVVTQA
+832 SGA
-840 LIDSLTVTAIQIRYD
+840 LITT
-855 DIPETVSL
+855 
-863 TISKPKL
+863 
-870 ERGSIATIYTPSP
+870 
-883 SEDLTNAYPKWEG
+883 
-896 SYSDN
+896 
-901 IETASDNPADYEPW
+901 
-915 KIIRGE
+915 
-921 DGIAGKD
+921 
-928 GVGLSSTT
+928 STLRKN
-936 ITYAQSTTGTTPP
+936 
-949 TTGWSDQVPTLVK
+949 V
-962 GQYLW
+962 
-967 TRTVWTYTD
+967 
-976 NSTETGYTVSYN
+976 
-988 AKDGNDGE
+988 
-996 DGIAGK
+996 
-1002 DGVGISNTVI
+1002 
-1012 EYVGAVSG
+1012 
-1020 TSKPTS
+1020 
-1026 GWSTT
+1026 
-1031 IPTVPAGQ
+1031 
-1039 YLWTR
+1039 
-1044 TTWQYTDG
+1044 
-1052 TSEQGFTN
+1052 
-1060 ALMGRTGAS
+1060 
-1069 GKDGVAGKDG
+1069 
-1079 VGIKST
+1079 
-1085 QIMYAQS
+1085 
-1092 TSGTTA
+1092 
-1098 PSTGWNEQVPT
+1098 
-1109 LIKGQYLWTQTTWV
+1109 
-1123 YTDNT
+1123 
-1128 GEAGYTVSYNAKDG
+1128 EA
-1142 NDGNDGIA
+1142 
-1150 GKDGVGISNTK
+1150 
-1161 IEYVGST
+1161 
-1168 SGTTRPT
+1168 
-1175 SGWSTTIPTV
+1175 
-1185 AEGNF
+1185 
-1190 LWTRTTWTYTDN
+1190 
-1202 TSEVG
+1202 
-1207 YSVAKMGAKGDKGV
+1207 GAKG
-1221 DGKTPYTRW
+1221 
-1230 AYAWSA
+1230 YAESDLIIPA
-1236 DGTDRFTTTYPNE
+1236 NAVSMRVPKIRKNAG
-1249 NLFVGSVSE
+1249 GSV
-1258 YRTAS
+1258 TAS
-1263 VGSWNGGMGFTS
+1263 YSQN
-1275 LLEDIGVKV
+1275 
-1284 GDSITL
+1284 
-1290 SAYFKNPTT
+1290 
-1299 ATDSV
+1299 
-1304 SARIN
+1304 
-1309 FVRADETYTNVSG
+1309 
-1322 NYIKPGEE
+1322 
-1330 GRSTVSGTIPTGTV
+1330 
-1344 RITCYIQR
+1344 
-1352 TGGSSTAPSFTTQI
+1352 
-1366 MKEKLEIGNY
+1366 KLELLSK
-1376 ATIYTPAPSEDF
+1376 TIYTPAPSEDF
-1388 ANASPTYAGTYTDY
+1388 ANAYPKWEGSYSDNLETASTNPDDYAPWKVIRGEDGTN
-1402 EPTDSEDPSKYT
+1402 
-1414 WQRILGESGQ
+1414 
-1424 DGKDGADGKDA
+1424 GKDGENGTNAK
-1435 QEVFSGYLTNESIV
+1435 EVFSGYLTNESIV
-1449 LPANAAGTVTDF
+1449 LPASPTGVVTDF
-1461 SKANGTFVTFLGQNQ
+1461 SKATGNFVTFLGQDQ

-1488 TGITTTINATSGAY
+1488 TGITTTINASTGAY
-1502 SVTAI
+1502 SITAI
-1507 SADVGVAIYKAVYS
+1507 SADIGVAIYKAVYS
-1521 GVTIRKQLMV
+1521 GITIRKQVMV
-1531 VRARQG
+1531 VKAAQG
-1537 ATGANGTNGSD
+1537 AS
-1548 GKDGVGV
+1548 GVGL
-1555 TNTVITYQAGSSG
+1555 TTTTITYQAGTSG
-1568 TTAPSGTWTST
+1568 TTAPTGTW
-1579 IPSVSASQY
+1579 SATVPTVPAGQF
-1588 LWTRTVWTFSDGT
+1588 LWTRTVWEFSDGT

-1606 SIGKIGDNG
+1606 SISKAGE
-1615 AKGDTG
+1615 
-1621 ATGATGATGNG
+1621 TGATGATGNG
-1632 IASAAITYA
+1632 IASSAITYA
-1641 NSASGTTVPTSGWVT
+1641 SSTSGTTVPTSGWQS
-1656 TIPSVPAGNFLW
+1656 TIPTVAEGSFLW

-1701 NTVPAAAQR
+1701 NTVPTAAQR

-1745 NISVSNLAAIS
+1745 NMSVSNLAAIS

-1774 SEFINP
+1774 SEFINH

-1806 VIKNSQGTT
+1806 VIKNSQGVT
-1815 TQSYEAIFSHQLV
+1815 TQSYETSFSHQLV
-1828 SMTRYRGASLG
+1828 SMARYSGTAVG
-1839 DQNELIAAMGLTF
+1839 DQNNLIASAYMSF
-1852 DSLTLNNQQTGFA
+1852 DRIALNDRQNGFS
-1865 GTLTAE
+1865 GQLTAQQLTAVPWVNIPLASGFVTIE
-1871 MLYDTGW
+1871 GATPQYRRVQLLDGSYEVQLRGRVGPASGFFTGTGVRIGSIPFPASV
-1878 LKVTRLKGTAGDIYL
+1878 LELFICGANSARSARMQVELNGDLMVASADSGVRYL
-1893 KRYMNRILIRFDQF
+1893 SMSGIRFI
-1907 VWNGS
+1907 S
-1912 ANGASTNNAVA
+1912 A
-1923 ILPDKVREGFPQM
+1923 
-1936 FTVPV
+1936 
-1941 WVEGSATE
+1941 
-1949 KFQVENGRLYKLSNN
+1949 
-1964 SGNSRITAVGEVYI
+1964 

>member
-26 VELTSYLTGAAT
+26 VELTSYLTGAAS

-173 RLVMNVYKA
+173 KLVMNVYKA

-308 ISAPVFTW
+308 ISAPEFTW

-417 RIGTQTVTDD
+417 RIGTQTVTDN
-427 YDIFWYKDGTEI
+427 YDISWYKDGTEI
-439 ANTTTI
+439 ANTATI
-445 TVTATDVVEKALYKF
+445 TVTATDVVEKALYNF
-460 EAKDADGVLV
+460 EAKDAEGAVV

-483 EKGRGIS
+483 EEGRGIS
-490 STKVEYQASSS
+490 STKVEYQASTS
-501 GTTVPTGTWLTNPP
+501 GTTVPSGTWLTNPP
-515 SVTDGQFLWTRTT
+515 TVSDGQYLWTRTT
-528 FTYTDNTTTL
+528 FTYTDDTTTI
-538 SYSISRMGTTG
+538 SYSVSRMGTTG
-549 TNGVGISDVAVTYQ
+549 TNGVGISDVTVTYQ

-670 TPITLSGTGNSRT
+670 TPITLSGTGNTRT

-727 MMPDGTF
+727 KMPDGTF
-734 TKVYPN
+734 AMEYPN
-740 ENLLQTT
+740 ENIYKGTSNDWKEVTFTNYVDSITSKTYAELGLVSGDIITWTIEIDATKSSMDLHAALGIDGVVYQGNTIPKGTVGTSKITLTLPNSSSINIYNIRKLNSTT
-747 SSVSTIVG
+747 STTASYRRNKMEKGSKSTIW
-755 TGNPNQTDAR
+755 TPNPD
-765 TAYTLLT
+765 
-772 TPFNTLWTD
+772 
-781 MKVGDTF
+781 
-788 TFSCD
+788 
-793 VTVSGSGFA
+793 
-802 GRFRPQT
+802 
-809 LFMPYTALLPVYMV
+809 
-823 TKAETVRVS
+823 
-832 FTGVVTQA
+832 
-840 LIDSLTVTAIQIRYD
+840 
-855 DIPETVSL
+855 
-863 TISKPKL
+863 
-870 ERGSIATIYTPSP
+870 
-883 SEDLTNAYPKWEG
+883 EDFVNAYPKWEG

-901 IETASDNPADYEPW
+901 LETASDNPADYEPW
-915 KIIRGE
+915 KIIKGQDGQSQKVHRGWKMPDGRFTKDYPNVNLFRNSESPNAIPYAGTTSTKTTNVAVPEWEATTAVKYAMSGGASTIACTMPASGMTTAGVKENYDISIYIKNTGTAAFSIGGNITTSTRVEVGEAKRVTFLAKDYSHPTGAARQFSITRLTAGAAIEFVVWRAMYAYGTYNSIWVPSPLDDPLNAYPSLEGMYADFNEEGSNNPDDYAPWTPIRGE
-921 DGIAGKD
+921 DG
-928 GVGLSSTT
+928 
-936 ITYAQSTTGTTPP
+936 
-949 TTGWSDQVPTLVK
+949 
-962 GQYLW
+962 
-967 TRTVWTYTD
+967 TD
-976 NSTETGYTVSYN
+976 
-988 AKDGNDGE
+988 AK
-996 DGIAGK
+996 
-1002 DGVGISNTVI
+1002 
-1012 EYVGAVSG
+1012 
-1020 TSKPTS
+1020 
-1026 GWSTT
+1026 
-1031 IPTVPAGQ
+1031 
-1039 YLWTR
+1039 
-1044 TTWQYTDG
+1044 
-1052 TSEQGFTN
+1052 
-1060 ALMGRTGAS
+1060 
-1069 GKDGVAGKDG
+1069 
-1079 VGIKST
+1079 
-1085 QIMYAQS
+1085 
-1092 TSGTTA
+1092 
-1098 PSTGWNEQVPT
+1098 
-1109 LIKGQYLWTQTTWV
+1109 
-1123 YTDNT
+1123 
-1128 GEAGYTVSYNAKDG
+1128 
-1142 NDGNDGIA
+1142 
-1150 GKDGVGISNTK
+1150 
-1161 IEYVGST
+1161 
-1168 SGTTRPT
+1168 
-1175 SGWSTTIPTV
+1175 
-1185 AEGNF
+1185 
-1190 LWTRTTWTYTDN
+1190 
-1202 TSEVG
+1202 
-1207 YSVAKMGAKGDKGV
+1207 
-1221 DGKTPYTRW
+1221 
-1230 AYAWSA
+1230 
-1236 DGTDRFTTTYPNE
+1236 
-1249 NLFVGSVSE
+1249 
-1258 YRTAS
+1258 
-1263 VGSWNGGMGFTS
+1263 
-1275 LLEDIGVKV
+1275 
-1284 GDSITL
+1284 
-1290 SAYFKNPTT
+1290 
-1299 ATDSV
+1299 
-1304 SARIN
+1304 
-1309 FVRADETYTNVSG
+1309 
-1322 NYIKPGEE
+1322 
-1330 GRSTVSGTIPTGTV
+1330 
-1344 RITCYIQR
+1344 
-1352 TGGSSTAPSFTTQI
+1352 
-1366 MKEKLEIGNY
+1366 
-1376 ATIYTPAPSEDF
+1376 
-1388 ANASPTYAGTYTDY
+1388 
-1402 EPTDSEDPSKYT
+1402 
-1414 WQRILGESGQ
+1414 
-1424 DGKDGADGKDA
+1424 
-1435 QEVFSGYLTNESIV
+1435 EVFSGYLTNESIV
-1449 LPANAAGTVTDF
+1449 LPANPNGVVTDF
-1461 SKANGTFVTFLGQNQ
+1461 SKANGNFVTFLGQDQ
-1476 LSTGVA
+1476 LSSGVA

-1488 TGITTTINATSGAY
+1488 TGITTTINASTGAY
-1502 SVTAI
+1502 SITAI
-1507 SADVGVAIYKAVYS
+1507 SADIGVAIYKAVYN
-1521 GVTIRKQLMV
+1521 GITIRKQVMV
-1531 VRARQG
+1531 VKAAQG
-1537 ATGANGTNGSD
+1537 AS
-1548 GKDGVGV
+1548 GVGL
-1555 TNTVITYQAGSSG
+1555 TTTTITYQAGTSG
-1568 TTAPSGTWTST
+1568 TTAPTGTW
-1579 IPSVSASQY
+1579 SATVPTVPAGQF
-1588 LWTRTVWTFSDGT
+1588 LWTRTVWEFSDGT

-1606 SIGKIGDNG
+1606 SISKAGE
-1615 AKGDTG
+1615 
-1621 ATGATGATGNG
+1621 TGATGATGNG
-1632 IASAAITYA
+1632 IASSAITYA
-1641 NSASGTTVPTSGWVT
+1641 SSTSGTTVPTSGWQT
-1656 TIPSVPAGNFLW
+1656 AIPTVAEGSFLW

-1701 NTVPAAAQR
+1701 NTVPTAAQR

-1745 NISVSNLAAIS
+1745 NMSVSNLAAIS

-1780 YTRSYNDGTFA
+1780 YSKTYNDGTVA
-1791 QGTQRIGSAELYNSG
+1791 QGTQRVGSAELYNSG
-1806 VIKNSQGTT
+1806 VIKNSQGVT
-1815 TQSYEAIFSHQLV
+1815 TQSYETSFSHQLV
-1828 SMTRYRGASLG
+1828 SMARYSGTAVG
-1839 DQNELIAAMGLTF
+1839 DQNQLIASASMSF
-1852 DSLTLNNQQTGFA
+1852 DRITLNDRQNGFS
-1865 GTLTAE
+1865 GQLTAQQLTSVPWVNIPLASGFVTVE
-1871 MLYDTGW
+1871 GATPQYRRIQLLDGSYEVQLRGRVGPASGFFTGTGVRIGSIPFPASV
-1878 LKVTRLKGTAGDIYL
+1878 LELFLCGANSGRSARMQVELNGDLMVASADSSVTYL
-1893 KRYMNRILIRFDQF
+1893 SMSGIRFI
-1907 VWNGS
+1907 S
-1912 ANGASTNNAVA
+1912 A
-1923 ILPDKVREGFPQM
+1923 
-1936 FTVPV
+1936 
-1941 WVEGSATE
+1941 
-1949 KFQVENGRLYKLSNN
+1949 
-1964 SGNSRITAVGEVYI
+1964 

>member
-65 GKDYWMNIVRVSQD
+65 GKDYWMNIVQVSQD

-212 SAEELYTAI
+212 SAKELYTAI

-308 ISAPVFTW
+308 ISVPVFTW

-417 RIGTQTVTDD
+417 RLGTQTVTDN
-427 YDIFWYKDGTEI
+427 YDISWYKDGTEI
-439 ANTTTI
+439 ANTATI

-483 EKGRGIS
+483 EEGRGIS
-490 STKVEYQASSS
+490 STKVEYQASTS
-501 GTTVPTGTWLTNPP
+501 GTTVPSGAWLTNPP
-515 SVTDGQFLWTRTT
+515 TVSDGQYLWTRTT
-528 FTYTDNTTTL
+528 FTYTDDTTTL
-538 SYSISRMGTTG
+538 SYSVSRMGTTG
-549 TNGVGISDVAVTYQ
+549 TNGVGISDVTVTYQ

-586 QYLWTRTVTT
+586 QFLWTRTVTT

-625 SANVMS
+625 SANVIS

-718 AAAHVHTAW
+718 AAAYVHTAW
-727 MMPDGTF
+727 KMPDGTF
-734 TKVYPN
+734 SMEYPE
-740 ENLLQTT
+740 ENTYSTQTQFQ
-747 SSVSTIVG
+747 S
-755 TGNPNQTDAR
+755 
-765 TAYTLLT
+765 L
-772 TPFNTLWTD
+772 
-781 MKVGDTF
+781 
-788 TFSCD
+788 
-793 VTVSGSGFA
+793 SGGV
-802 GRFRPQT
+802 
-809 LFMPYTALLPVYMV
+809 LPVREE
-823 TKAETVRVS
+823 ETAPRGFR
-832 FTGVVTQA
+832 FTGVQGGSGSFRIRDVIKGNGIWTVKFKARQSQSYSSA
-840 LIDSLTVTAIQIRYD
+840 GFSLDICDSPSPAKRFTLNQDNSWTEISLTVEVKNWSSTMNFVDFSGIDWLYFF
-855 DIPETVSL
+855 VSDFKV
-863 TISKPKL
+863 SK
-870 ERGSIATIYTPSP
+870 GTGGIYTPSP
-883 SEDLTNAYPKWEG
+883 IDDFANAYPKWEG

-901 IETASDNPADYEPW
+901 LETASDNPADYEPW
-915 KIIRGE
+915 KIIKGQDGQSQKVHRGWKMPDGTFTKVYPLDNMLLNSKLLNMNSWGAFGLTPTFSSEYVTLVKSVTTSGRAVFNQNINVSQLKQGQTYSISLMVNVKSASGANAGKSQVFLRTQTSSSYADSPAGDIDLTKLNQWQTINVSGKIMSGTITASQFTIAVSHDVIATIDVKKPKLVLGESALPWTPNPSEDPLNAYPSLEGMYADFNEEGSNNPDDYAPWTPIRGE
-921 DGIAGKD
+921 DG
-928 GVGLSSTT
+928 
-936 ITYAQSTTGTTPP
+936 
-949 TTGWSDQVPTLVK
+949 
-962 GQYLW
+962 
-967 TRTVWTYTD
+967 TD
-976 NSTETGYTVSYN
+976 
-988 AKDGNDGE
+988 AK
-996 DGIAGK
+996 
-1002 DGVGISNTVI
+1002 
-1012 EYVGAVSG
+1012 
-1020 TSKPTS
+1020 
-1026 GWSTT
+1026 
-1031 IPTVPAGQ
+1031 
-1039 YLWTR
+1039 
-1044 TTWQYTDG
+1044 
-1052 TSEQGFTN
+1052 
-1060 ALMGRTGAS
+1060 
-1069 GKDGVAGKDG
+1069 
-1079 VGIKST
+1079 
-1085 QIMYAQS
+1085 
-1092 TSGTTA
+1092 
-1098 PSTGWNEQVPT
+1098 
-1109 LIKGQYLWTQTTWV
+1109 
-1123 YTDNT
+1123 
-1128 GEAGYTVSYNAKDG
+1128 
-1142 NDGNDGIA
+1142 
-1150 GKDGVGISNTK
+1150 
-1161 IEYVGST
+1161 
-1168 SGTTRPT
+1168 
-1175 SGWSTTIPTV
+1175 
-1185 AEGNF
+1185 
-1190 LWTRTTWTYTDN
+1190 
-1202 TSEVG
+1202 
-1207 YSVAKMGAKGDKGV
+1207 
-1221 DGKTPYTRW
+1221 
-1230 AYAWSA
+1230 
-1236 DGTDRFTTTYPNE
+1236 
-1249 NLFVGSVSE
+1249 
-1258 YRTAS
+1258 
-1263 VGSWNGGMGFTS
+1263 
-1275 LLEDIGVKV
+1275 
-1284 GDSITL
+1284 
-1290 SAYFKNPTT
+1290 
-1299 ATDSV
+1299 
-1304 SARIN
+1304 
-1309 FVRADETYTNVSG
+1309 
-1322 NYIKPGEE
+1322 
-1330 GRSTVSGTIPTGTV
+1330 
-1344 RITCYIQR
+1344 
-1352 TGGSSTAPSFTTQI
+1352 
-1366 MKEKLEIGNY
+1366 
-1376 ATIYTPAPSEDF
+1376 
-1388 ANASPTYAGTYTDY
+1388 
-1402 EPTDSEDPSKYT
+1402 
-1414 WQRILGESGQ
+1414 
-1424 DGKDGADGKDA
+1424 
-1435 QEVFSGYLTNESIV
+1435 EVFSGYLTNESIV
-1449 LPANAAGTVTDF
+1449 LPANPNGVVTDF
-1461 SKANGTFVTFLGQNQ
+1461 SKATGNFVTFLGQDQ
-1476 LSTGVA
+1476 LSSGVA

-1488 TGITTTINATSGAY
+1488 TGITTTINATTGAY
-1502 SVTAI
+1502 SITAI
-1507 SADVGVAIYKAVYS
+1507 SADIGVAIYKAVYS
-1521 GVTIRKQLMV
+1521 GITIRKQVMV
-1531 VRARQG
+1531 VKAAQG
-1537 ATGANGTNGSD
+1537 AS
-1548 GKDGVGV
+1548 GVGL
-1555 TNTVITYQAGSSG
+1555 TTTTITYQAGTSG
-1568 TTAPSGTWTST
+1568 TTAPTGTWST
-1579 IPSVSASQY
+1579 TVPTVPAGQF
-1588 LWTRTVWTFSDGT
+1588 LWTRTVWEFSDGT

-1606 SIGKIGDNG
+1606 SISKAGE
-1615 AKGDTG
+1615 
-1621 ATGATGATGNG
+1621 TGATGNG
-1632 IASAAITYA
+1632 IASSAITYA
-1641 NSASGTTVPTSGWVT
+1641 SSTSGTTVPTSGWQA
-1656 TIPSVPAGNFLW
+1656 TIPTVAEGSFLW

-1692 GDPTGILSQ
+1692 GDPTGILAQS
-1701 NTVPAAAQR
+1701 TVPTAAQR

-1716 KNTGAAGYINGATYR
+1716 KNTGASGYINGATYR

-1745 NISVSNLAAIS
+1745 NMSVSNLAAIS
-1756 ANLGTITAGTI
+1756 ANLGTITAGTL
-1767 NGVTING
+1767 NGTTING
-1774 SEFINP
+1774 STFINSFT
-1780 YTRSYNDGTFA
+1780 YTE
-1791 QGTQRIGSAELYNSG
+1791 GSVTYT
-1806 VIKNSQGTT
+1806 GTT
-1815 TQSYEAIFSHQLV
+1815 TIENGNVIISRTGSDGSTWTTKVDRTLGFEDSYRASASAPARTTRLGQGQLYMVEAGVGGYLPARS
-1828 SMTRYRGASLG
+1828 
-1839 DQNELIAAMGLTF
+1839 
-1852 DSLTLNNQQTGFA
+1852 LNNTSWTNLPLASGWSAAENNPPQYRIFPQIDGSTIIKFRGQFTNTA
-1865 GTLTAE
+1865 GSMAAGSHRPFGVNSFPDIIKPNRTEFSWAPTNTRQGGRLS
-1871 MLYDTGW
+1871 
-1878 LKVTRLKGTAGDIYL
+1878 VTTAGD
-1893 KRYMNRILIRFDQF
+1893 FQ
-1907 VWNGS
+1907 
-1912 ANGASTNNAVA
+1912 
-1923 ILPDKVREGFPQM
+1923 
-1936 FTVPV
+1936 
-1941 WVEGSATE
+1941 
-1949 KFQVENGRLYKLSNN
+1949 FQVDFTCTYAAISMLS
-1964 SGNSRITAVGEVYI
+1964 YIIE

>member
-65 GKDYWMNIVRVSQD
+65 GKDYWMNIVQVSQD

-88 GVSLELSN
+88 GASLELSN

-212 SAEELYTAI
+212 SAKELYTAI

-358 KNKTTFTNVLEVG
+358 KNKTTFTNVLEAG

-417 RIGTQTVTDD
+417 RLGTQTVTDN
-427 YDIFWYKDGTEI
+427 YDISWYKDGTEI
-439 ANTTTI
+439 ANTATI
-445 TVTATDVVEKALYKF
+445 TVTAADVVEKALYKF

-483 EKGRGIS
+483 EEGRGIS
-490 STKVEYQASSS
+490 STKVEYQASTS
-501 GTTVPTGTWLTNPP
+501 GTTVPSGAWLTNPP
-515 SVTDGQFLWTRTT
+515 TVSDGQYLWTRTT
-528 FTYTDNTTTL
+528 FTYTDDTTTL
-538 SYSISRMGTTG
+538 SYSVSRMGTTG
-549 TNGVGISDVAVTYQ
+549 TSGVGISDVEVTYQ

-625 SANVMS
+625 STNVMS

-650 QNATGTIV
+650 QNASGTIV
-658 WTAIPYIGNAAQ
+658 WTAIPYIGNTAQ

-683 LTSGNWTN
+683 ITSGNWTN

-718 AAAHVHTAW
+718 AAAYVHTAW
-727 MMPDGTF
+727 KMPDGTF
-734 TKVYPN
+734 TNVYPN
-740 ENLLQTT
+740 ENLFPG
-747 SSVSTIVG
+747 SK
-755 TGNPNQTDAR
+755 A
-765 TAYTLLT
+765 TLTEVTWSGYEYGMVLIDLT
-772 TPFNTLWTD
+772 KINYKQGDRIFYSYYADNT
-781 MKVGDTF
+781 KG
-788 TFSCD
+788 
-793 VTVSGSGFA
+793 
-802 GRFRPQT
+802 
-809 LFMPYTALLPVYMV
+809 TALL
-823 TKAETVRVS
+823 TATVFFYDS
-832 FTGVVTQA
+832 SGA
-840 LIDSLTVTAIQIRYD
+840 LITTSTSRKNVEAGAKGYAESDLIIPANAVSMRVPKIRKNAGGSGTASYSQN
-855 DIPETVSL
+855 
-863 TISKPKL
+863 KL
-870 ERGSIATIYTPSP
+870 ELLSKTIYTPAP
-883 SEDLTNAYPKWEG
+883 SEDFENAYPKWEG

-901 IETASDNPADYEPW
+901 LETASDNPADYEPW
-915 KIIRGE
+915 KIIKGQDGQSQKVHRGWKMPDGRFTKVYPNVNDLRIASSKFFSYSGSTVSRTEGVSVPEWGATDAIRHVVSGGTGGGIAGTMTTGALVKANVKYVHSVFIKNQGTTVVRLINNLSQAIDIQPNEIKRVVFNPASNATGNATKQFVLYRLNPTDVQDFILWHPKIEESATTATIWTPSPLDDPLNAYPSLEGMYADFNEEGSNNPDDYAPWTPIRGE

-928 GVGLSSTT
+928 GVGLSSTA
-936 ITYAQSTTGTTPP
+936 ITYAQSTSGTTAPSS
-949 TTGWSDQVPTLVK
+949 GWTAQVPTLVK

-976 NSTETGYTVSYN
+976 TSTETGYTVSYN
-988 AKDGNDGE
+988 AKDGNDGT

-1002 DGVGISNTVI
+1002 DGVGISSTVV
-1012 EYVGAVSG
+1012 EYVASTSG
-1020 TSKPTS
+1020 TVKPTT

-1031 IPTVPAGQ
+1031 IPTVAQGQ

-1044 TTWQYTDG
+1044 TTWKYTDS
-1052 TSEQGFTN
+1052 TSEQGF
-1060 ALMGRTGAS
+1060 
-1069 GKDGVAGKDG
+1069 
-1079 VGIKST
+1079 
-1085 QIMYAQS
+1085 
-1092 TSGTTA
+1092 
-1098 PSTGWNEQVPT
+1098 
-1109 LIKGQYLWTQTTWV
+1109 
-1123 YTDNT
+1123 
-1128 GEAGYTVSYNAKDG
+1128 
-1142 NDGNDGIA
+1142 
-1150 GKDGVGISNTK
+1150 
-1161 IEYVGST
+1161 
-1168 SGTTRPT
+1168 
-1175 SGWSTTIPTV
+1175 
-1185 AEGNF
+1185 
-1190 LWTRTTWTYTDN
+1190 
-1202 TSEVG
+1202 
-1207 YSVAKMGAKGDKGV
+1207 SVARQGAN
-1221 DGKTPYTRW
+1221 
-1230 AYAWSA
+1230 
-1236 DGTDRFTTTYPNE
+1236 GT
-1249 NLFVGSVSE
+1249 
-1258 YRTAS
+1258 
-1263 VGSWNGGMGFTS
+1263 NG
-1275 LLEDIGVKV
+1275 
-1284 GDSITL
+1284 
-1290 SAYFKNPTT
+1290 
-1299 ATDSV
+1299 
-1304 SARIN
+1304 
-1309 FVRADETYTNVSG
+1309 TN
-1322 NYIKPGEE
+1322 
-1330 GRSTVSGTIPTGTV
+1330 GT
-1344 RITCYIQR
+1344 
-1352 TGGSSTAPSFTTQI
+1352 
-1366 MKEKLEIGNY
+1366 N
-1376 ATIYTPAPSEDF
+1376 
-1388 ANASPTYAGTYTDY
+1388 
-1402 EPTDSEDPSKYT
+1402 
-1414 WQRILGESGQ
+1414 
-1424 DGKDGADGKDA
+1424 GADGKDA
-1435 QEVFSGYLTNESIV
+1435 KEVFSGYLTNESIV
-1449 LPANAAGTVTDF
+1449 LPASPTGVVTDF
-1461 SKANGTFVTFLGQNQ
+1461 SKANGNFVTFLGQTQ

-1488 TGITTTINATSGAY
+1488 TGITTTINAATGAY
-1502 SVTAI
+1502 SITAI
-1507 SADVGVAIYKAVYS
+1507 SADIGVAIYKAVYN
-1521 GVTIRKQLMV
+1521 GITIRKQVMV
-1531 VRARQG
+1531 VKAAQG
-1537 ATGANGTNGSD
+1537 AS
-1548 GKDGVGV
+1548 GVGL
-1555 TNTVITYQAGSSG
+1555 TTTTITYQAGTSG
-1568 TTAPSGTWTST
+1568 TTAPTGTW
-1579 IPSVSASQY
+1579 SATVPTVPAGQF
-1588 LWTRTVWTFSDGT
+1588 LWTRTVWEFSDGT

-1606 SIGKIGDNG
+1606 SISKAGE
-1615 AKGDTG
+1615 
-1621 ATGATGATGNG
+1621 TGATGNG
-1632 IASAAITYA
+1632 ISATSINYVAST
-1641 NSASGTTVPTSGWVT
+1641 SGTTVPTSGWAAA
-1656 TIPSVPAGNFLW
+1656 IPTVPEGQYLW
-1668 TRTIFTYT
+1668 TRTRHTYT
-1676 NGNTNTSYAVA
+1676 NGNTNESYAVA

-1716 KNTGAAGYINGATYR
+1716 KNTGASGYINGATYR

-1745 NISVSNLAAIS
+1745 NMSVSNLAAIS

-1815 TQSYEAIFSHQLV
+1815 TQSYETSFSHQLV
-1828 SMTRYRGASLG
+1828 SMARYSGDTLG
-1839 DQNELIAAMGLTF
+1839 DQNKLIASMGLTF
-1852 DSLTLNNQQTGFA
+1852 DSLTLNNRDTGFA

-1871 MLYDTGW
+1871 MLQDTGW
-1878 LKVTRLKGTAGDIYL
+1878 VNLTLLKGSGQIRVRKFM
-1893 KRYMNRILIRFDQF
+1893 KRYLIQF
-1907 VWNGS
+1907 ADYAWNGTGTSQPADAIAVLPPANNPKRNQLFNVKVWS
-1912 ANGASTNNAVA
+1912 A
-1923 ILPDKVREGFPQM
+1923 DPQRM
-1936 FTVPV
+1936 D
-1941 WVEGSATE
+1941 A
-1949 KFQVENGRLYKLSNN
+1949 FQLNEDGRLYKLSNN
-1964 SGNSRITAVGEVYI
+1964 SQQSYYRNTVEVFD

>member
-173 RLVMNVYKA
+173 RIVMNVYKA

-288 ETEYTTANDLSG
+288 ETEYTTANALSG

-308 ISAPVFTW
+308 ISAPVFSW

-417 RIGTQTVTDD
+417 RLGTQTVTDN
-427 YDIFWYKDGTEI
+427 YDISWYKDGTEI
-439 ANTTTI
+439 ANTATI
-445 TVTATDVVEKALYKF
+445 TVTAADVVEKALYKF

-483 EKGRGIS
+483 EEGRGIS
-490 STKVEYQASSS
+490 STKVEYQASTS
-501 GTTVPTGTWLTNPP
+501 GTTVPTGVWLTNPP
-515 SVTDGQFLWTRTT
+515 SVTGGQFLWTRTT
-528 FTYTDNTTTL
+528 FTYTDDTTTL

-727 MMPDGTF
+727 SWSADGKDRFTTSYPSENILVNSKDYSSKWTFNYASLTEILEADGTP
-734 TKVYPN
+734 TKIIKLNYNPSGWVGVYQIYQNWLVQPKAGDTVT
-740 ENLLQTT
+740 L
-747 SSVSTIVG
+747 SFYAKGDGRIYSTISGVTGAINVIATDEWKLYKLSGVATNDVG
-755 TGNPNQTDAR
+755 SVAIYLHNALA
-765 TAYTLLT
+765 TATSIYVHSVKFEKNGEPT
-772 TPFNTLWTD
+772 
-781 MKVGDTF
+781 
-788 TFSCD
+788 
-793 VTVSGSGFA
+793 
-802 GRFRPQT
+802 
-809 LFMPYTALLPVYMV
+809 PYTPA
-823 TKAETVRVS
+823 
-832 FTGVVTQA
+832 
-840 LIDSLTVTAIQIRYD
+840 
-855 DIPETVSL
+855 
-863 TISKPKL
+863 
-870 ERGSIATIYTPSP
+870 P
-883 SEDLTNAYPKWEG
+883 SEDFANAYPTYAG
-896 SYSDN
+896 TY
-901 IETASDNPADYEPW
+901 TDYEPTDSEDPSKYTW
-915 KIIRGE
+915 QRILGE
-921 DGIAGKD
+921 SGQDGKDGIAGKD
-928 GVGLSSTT
+928 GVGVSNTN
-936 ITYAQSTTGTTPP
+936 ITYAQSTSGTTPP
-949 TTGWSDQVPTLVK
+949 TTGWSAQVPTLVK

-967 TRTVWTYTD
+967 ARTVWTYTD

-1098 PSTGWNEQVPT
+1098 PSTGWTEQVPT

-1142 NDGNDGIA
+1142 NDGTDGIA
-1150 GKDGVGISNTK
+1150 GKDGVGISSTV
-1161 IEYVGST
+1161 IEYVASA
-1168 SGTTRPT
+1168 SGTVKPT
-1175 SGWSTTIPTV
+1175 TGWSTTIPTV
-1185 AEGNF
+1185 AQGQY
-1190 LWTRTTWTYTDN
+1190 LWTRTTWKYTDS
-1202 TSEVG
+1202 TSEQG
-1207 YSVAKMGAKGDKGV
+1207 YSVARQGAN
-1221 DGKTPYTRW
+1221 
-1230 AYAWSA
+1230 
-1236 DGTDRFTTTYPNE
+1236 GT
-1249 NLFVGSVSE
+1249 
-1258 YRTAS
+1258 
-1263 VGSWNGGMGFTS
+1263 NG
-1275 LLEDIGVKV
+1275 
-1284 GDSITL
+1284 
-1290 SAYFKNPTT
+1290 
-1299 ATDSV
+1299 
-1304 SARIN
+1304 
-1309 FVRADETYTNVSG
+1309 TN
-1322 NYIKPGEE
+1322 
-1330 GRSTVSGTIPTGTV
+1330 GT
-1344 RITCYIQR
+1344 
-1352 TGGSSTAPSFTTQI
+1352 
-1366 MKEKLEIGNY
+1366 
-1376 ATIYTPAPSEDF
+1376 
-1388 ANASPTYAGTYTDY
+1388 
-1402 EPTDSEDPSKYT
+1402 
-1414 WQRILGESGQ
+1414 
-1424 DGKDGADGKDA
+1424 DGADGKDA

-1521 GVTIRKQLMV
+1521 GITIRKQVMV
-1531 VRARQG
+1531 VKAAQG
-1537 ATGANGTNGSD
+1537 AS
-1548 GKDGVGV
+1548 GVGL
-1555 TNTVITYQAGSSG
+1555 TTTTITYQVGTSG
-1568 TTAPSGTWTST
+1568 TTAPTGTWST
-1579 IPSVSASQY
+1579 NVPTVPAGQF
-1588 LWTRTVWTFSDGT
+1588 LWTRTVWAFSDGT

-1606 SIGKIGDNG
+1606 SISKAGE
-1615 AKGDTG
+1615 
-1621 ATGATGATGNG
+1621 TGATGNG
-1632 IASAAITYA
+1632 IASSAITYA
-1641 NSASGTTVPTSGWVT
+1641 SSTSGTTVPTSGWQA
-1656 TIPSVPAGNFLW
+1656 TIPTVASGSFLW

-1701 NTVPAAAQR
+1701 NTVPTAAQR

-1716 KNTGAAGYINGATYR
+1716 KNTGASGYINGATYR

-1745 NISVSNLAAIS
+1745 NMSVSNLAAIS

-1780 YTRSYNDGTFA
+1780 YTRSYDGGTVA

-1806 VIKNSQGTT
+1806 VIKNSQGVT
-1815 TQSYEAIFSHQLV
+1815 TQSYETIFSHQFV
-1828 SMTRYRGASLG
+1828 SMARYSGTAAG
-1839 DQNELIAAMGLTF
+1839 DQNKLIASMGLTF

-1878 LKVTRLKGTAGDIYL
+1878 LKVTRLKGTAGEIYL

-1912 ANGASTNNAVA
+1912 ANGASTSNAVA

-1941 WVEGSATE
+1941 WVEGNATE
-1949 KFQVENGRLYKLSNN
+1949 KFQVENGRLYKLSNS

>member
-120 KTFEIG
+120 NTFEIG

-173 RLVMNVYKA
+173 KLVMNVYKA

-203 EIETVSKEE
+203 EIETVYKEE

-300 NALSKLKT
+300 NALSKLKS
-308 ISAPVFTW
+308 ISVPEFTW

-383 ALIEANKTYVGS
+383 ALIESNKTYVGS

-427 YDIFWYKDGTEI
+427 YDISWYKDGTEI
-439 ANTTTI
+439 ANTATI
-445 TVTATDVVEKALYKF
+445 TVTATEVVEKALYKF
-460 EAKDADGVLV
+460 EAKDSEGVVV

-483 EKGRGIS
+483 EEGRGIS
-490 STKVEYQASSS
+490 STKVEYQASTS
-501 GTTVPTGTWLTNPP
+501 GTTVPTGTWLTSPP

-549 TNGVGISDVAVTYQ
+549 TNGVGISDVTVTYQ

-578 TIPSVTAN
+578 SIPSVTAN
-586 QYLWTRTVTT
+586 QYLWTRTVVT

-607 VGKMGANGAN
+607 VGKMGANGAD
-617 AQLLYLSA
+617 AQLLYLSS
-625 SANVMS
+625 SANVMK

-670 TPITLSGTGNSRT
+670 TPITLTGTGNTRT
-683 LTSGNWTN
+683 LASENWKN
-691 PNWTSVA
+691 AAWTSVSI
-698 VTATLGSLTD
+698 TATLGSLTD
-708 TISVVKVADG
+708 TLSIVKVSDG
-718 AAAHVHTAW
+718 AN
-727 MMPDGTF
+727 G
-734 TKVYPN
+734 
-740 ENLLQTT
+740 
-747 SSVSTIVG
+747 I
-755 TGNPNQTDAR
+755 
-765 TAYTLLT
+765 
-772 TPFNTLWTD
+772 
-781 MKVGDTF
+781 
-788 TFSCD
+788 
-793 VTVSGSGFA
+793 
-802 GRFRPQT
+802 
-809 LFMPYTALLPVYMV
+809 
-823 TKAETVRVS
+823 
-832 FTGVVTQA
+832 
-840 LIDSLTVTAIQIRYD
+840 
-855 DIPETVSL
+855 
-863 TISKPKL
+863 
-870 ERGSIATIYTPSP
+870 
-883 SEDLTNAYPKWEG
+883 
-896 SYSDN
+896 
-901 IETASDNPADYEPW
+901 
-915 KIIRGE
+915 

-928 GVGLSSTT
+928 GVGLNSTT
-936 ITYAQSTTGTTPP
+936 ITYAQSTSGTTAP
-949 TTGWSDQVPTLVK
+949 TSSWSAQVPTLVK

-976 NSTETGYTVSYN
+976 ASTETGYTVSYN

-1002 DGVGISNTVI
+1002 DGVGISSTVI

-1060 ALMGRTGAS
+1060 ALMGRTGAN

-1092 TSGTTA
+1092 TSGTT
-1098 PSTGWNEQVPT
+1098 PPTTGWTEQVPT

-1128 GEAGYTVSYNAKDG
+1128 GESGYTVSYNAKDG
-1142 NDGNDGIA
+1142 NNGTDGIA

-1185 AEGNF
+1185 AEDNF
-1190 LWTRTTWTYTDN
+1190 LWTRTTWTYTDS

-1207 YSVAKMGAKGDKGV
+1207 YSVAKMGAKGDKGDKGDPGNQGIPGTPGV
-1221 DGKTPYTRW
+1221 DGKTPYTHW

-1236 DGTDRFTTTYPNE
+1236 DGKDRFTTSYPNE
-1249 NLFVGSVSE
+1249 NEFINKTIQGIQVPIHKDSTSGGGSNGRISLSLTEDGGLKIVTTEASDPYYRPIAVVSGAVLGNTPRQLTFDYDIKSGNFLRVRIINFYLAPGGTSQYFE
-1258 YRTAS
+1258 GKGTATIDMTPDDS
-1263 VGSWNGGMGFTS
+1263 ASTGHFISFDPVSNKDSTYT
-1275 LLEDIGVKV
+1275 V
-1284 GDSITL
+1284 GDEVIL
-1290 SAYFKNPTT
+1290 YNIKFSA
-1299 ATDSV
+1299 
-1304 SARIN
+1304 
-1309 FVRADETYTNVSG
+1309 
-1322 NYIKPGEE
+1322 
-1330 GRSTVSGTIPTGTV
+1330 
-1344 RITCYIQR
+1344 
-1352 TGGSSTAPSFTTQI
+1352 APS
-1366 MKEKLEIGNY
+1366 G
-1376 ATIYTPAPSEDF
+1376 IYTPAPADDF
-1388 ANASPTYAGTYTDY
+1388 ANAYPTFAGTYVDY
-1402 EPTDSEDPSKYT
+1402 EPTDSEDPTKYT

-1424 DGKDGADGKDA
+1424 DGKDGIAGKDGVGVSDTNITYAQSTSGTTPPTTGWTTSVPTLVKGQYLWTRTIWYYTDSTNETGYTVSYNAKDGNDGTDGIAGKDGVGISATVIEYAASTSGTVKPTTGWSTTIPTVAQGQYLWTRTTWKYTDSTSEQGYSVARQGANGTNGTNGTDGADGKDA

-1476 LSTGVA
+1476 LSAGVA

-1507 SADVGVAIYKAVYS
+1507 SADVGVAIYKAVYN
-1521 GVTIRKQLMV
+1521 GITIRKQVMV

-1555 TNTVITYQAGSSG
+1555 TNTVITYQAGTSG
-1568 TTAPSGTWTST
+1568 TTAPTGTWST
-1579 IPSVSASQY
+1579 TVPTVPEGQF
-1588 LWTRTVWTFSDGT
+1588 LWTRTVWAFSDGT

-1606 SIGKIGDNG
+1606 SISK
-1615 AKGDTG
+1615 KGETG

-1632 IASAAITYA
+1632 IASSAITYA
-1641 NSASGTTVPTSGWVT
+1641 ASTSGTTVPTSGWQA
-1656 TIPSVPAGNFLW
+1656 TIPTVAEGSFLW

-1692 GDPTGILSQ
+1692 GDPTGILYQ

-1731 WNGSAFELYIFTAE
+1731 WNGSSFELYIFTAE
-1745 NISVSNLAAIS
+1745 NMSVSNLAAIS

-1780 YTRSYNDGTFA
+1780 YTRQYNDGTFA

-1828 SMTRYRGASLG
+1828 SMTRYSGESLG
-1839 DQNELIAAMGLTF
+1839 DQTKLIAAMGLTF

-1893 KRYMNRILIRFDQF
+1893 KRYMNRILIRFDGF
-1907 VWNGS
+1907 VWDGS
-1912 ANGASTNNAVA
+1912 ANGASTSNAVA

-1941 WVEGSATE
+1941 WIEGNATE

-1964 SGNSRITAVGEVYI
+1964 SGNSQIRAVGEVYI

>member
-65 GKDYWMNIVRVSQD
+65 GKDYWMNIVQVSQD

-212 SAEELYTAI
+212 SAKELYTAI

-308 ISAPVFTW
+308 ISVPVFTW

-417 RIGTQTVTDD
+417 RLGTQTVTDN
-427 YDIFWYKDGTEI
+427 YDISWYKDGTEI
-439 ANTTTI
+439 ANTATI

-483 EKGRGIS
+483 EEGRGIS
-490 STKVEYQASSS
+490 STKVEYQASTS
-501 GTTVPTGTWLTNPP
+501 GTTVPTGSWLTNPP
-515 SVTDGQFLWTRTT
+515 TVSDGQYLWTRTT

-538 SYSISRMGTTG
+538 SYSVSRMGTTG
-549 TNGVGISDVAVTYQ
+549 TNGVGISDVTVTYQ

-691 PNWTSVA
+691 PKWTSVA
-698 VTATLGSLTD
+698 VTAALGSLTD

-718 AAAHVHTAW
+718 AAAYVHTAW
-727 MMPDGTF
+727 KLPDGTF

-740 ENLLQTT
+740 ENLFSLKVLNSITPESWGGTVSAYLYKFVLKPNTQYILSSNVPSSTTDTTVYLNGTSTTVNGVWAGKSVIQTT
-747 SSVSTIVG
+747 DSLGEIFIAIV
-755 TGNPNQTDAR
+755 TNR
-765 TAYTLLT
+765 
-772 TPFNTLWTD
+772 
-781 MKVGDTF
+781 
-788 TFSCD
+788 
-793 VTVSGSGFA
+793 
-802 GRFRPQT
+802 
-809 LFMPYTALLPVYMV
+809 PYTQHVLSGEYWLKFEEGA
-823 TKAETVRVS
+823 TS
-832 FTGVVTQA
+832 
-840 LIDSLTVTAIQIRYD
+840 
-855 DIPETVSL
+855 
-863 TISKPKL
+863 
-870 ERGSIATIYTPSP
+870 TIYTPNP
-883 SEDLTNAYPKWEG
+883 QDDFENAYPKWEG

-901 IETASDNPADYEPW
+901 LETASDNPADYEPW
-915 KIIRGE
+915 KII
-921 DGIAGKD
+921 
-928 GVGLSSTT
+928 
-936 ITYAQSTTGTTPP
+936 
-949 TTGWSDQVPTLVK
+949 K
-962 GQYLW
+962 GQ
-967 TRTVWTYTD
+967 
-976 NSTETGYTVSYN
+976 
-988 AKDGNDGE
+988 DGQSQKVHRGWKMPDG
-996 DGIAGK
+996 
-1002 DGVGISNTVI
+1002 
-1012 EYVGAVSG
+1012 
-1020 TSKPTS
+1020 
-1026 GWSTT
+1026 
-1031 IPTVPAGQ
+1031 
-1039 YLWTR
+1039 
-1044 TTWQYTDG
+1044 
-1052 TSEQGFTN
+1052 
-1060 ALMGRTGAS
+1060 
-1069 GKDGVAGKDG
+1069 
-1079 VGIKST
+1079 
-1085 QIMYAQS
+1085 
-1092 TSGTTA
+1092 
-1098 PSTGWNEQVPT
+1098 
-1109 LIKGQYLWTQTTWV
+1109 
-1123 YTDNT
+1123 
-1128 GEAGYTVSYNAKDG
+1128 
-1142 NDGNDGIA
+1142 
-1150 GKDGVGISNTK
+1150 
-1161 IEYVGST
+1161 
-1168 SGTTRPT
+1168 
-1175 SGWSTTIPTV
+1175 
-1185 AEGNF
+1185 
-1190 LWTRTTWTYTDN
+1190 
-1202 TSEVG
+1202 
-1207 YSVAKMGAKGDKGV
+1207 
-1221 DGKTPYTRW
+1221 
-1230 AYAWSA
+1230 
-1236 DGTDRFTTTYPNE
+1236 RFTKVYPNE
-1249 NLFVGSVSE
+1249 NLLNARLVYPSSNNATAYPIANETLVENGVQFTRTRRTNLTSQARIFSIFTTIDVRGFSASLAGKRVGLSNIVRASSPVNMMLMARYVSAGVDGRFPNEADQRVDVRTYWKQVTFVVESFPSNV
-1258 YRTAS
+1258 
-1263 VGSWNGGMGFTS
+1263 
-1275 LLEDIGVKV
+1275 
-1284 GDSITL
+1284 DSIRFNPL
-1290 SAYFKNPTT
+1290 SIINPVPDL
-1299 ATDSV
+1299 A
-1304 SARIN
+1304 N
-1309 FVRADETYTNVSG
+1309 FYLDMRDWKVEILDE
-1322 NYIKPGEE
+1322 GEE
-1330 GRSTVSGTIPTGTV
+1330 PTI
-1344 RITCYIQR
+1344 
-1352 TGGSSTAPSFTTQI
+1352 FTTQPAADPLNAYPS
-1366 MKEKLEIGNY
+1366 LEGMY
-1376 ATIYTPAPSEDF
+1376 ADFNEEGSDNPDDYAPWTPI
-1388 ANASPTYAGTYTDY
+1388 
-1402 EPTDSEDPSKYT
+1402 
-1414 WQRILGESGQ
+1414 RGE
-1424 DGKDGADGKDA
+1424 DGKDA
-1435 QEVFSGYLTNESIV
+1435 KEVFSGYLTNESIV
-1449 LPANAAGTVTDF
+1449 LPASPTGVVTDF
-1461 SKANGTFVTFLGQNQ
+1461 SKATGNFVTFLGQDQ

-1488 TGITTTINATSGAY
+1488 TGITTTINASTGAY
-1502 SVTAI
+1502 SITAI
-1507 SADVGVAIYKAVYS
+1507 SADIGVAIYKAVYS
-1521 GVTIRKQLMV
+1521 GITIRKQVMV
-1531 VRARQG
+1531 VKAAQG
-1537 ATGANGTNGSD
+1537 AS
-1548 GKDGVGV
+1548 GVGL
-1555 TNTVITYQAGSSG
+1555 TTTTITYQAGTSG
-1568 TTAPSGTWTST
+1568 TTAPTGTW
-1579 IPSVSASQY
+1579 SATVPTVPAGQF
-1588 LWTRTVWTFSDGT
+1588 LWTRTVWAFSDGT

-1606 SIGKIGDNG
+1606 SISKAGE
-1615 AKGDTG
+1615 
-1621 ATGATGATGNG
+1621 TGATGATGNG
-1632 IASAAITYA
+1632 IASSAITYT
-1641 NSASGTTVPTSGWVT
+1641 SSTSGTTVPTSGWQA
-1656 TIPSVPAGNFLW
+1656 TIPTVAEGSFLW

-1692 GDPTGILSQ
+1692 GDPTGILAQS
-1701 NTVPAAAQR
+1701 TVPTAAQR

-1716 KNTGAAGYINGATYR
+1716 KNTGASGYINGATYR
-1731 WNGSAFELYIFTAE
+1731 WNGSAFELYTFTAE
-1745 NISVSNLAAIS
+1745 NMSVSNLAAIS

-1791 QGTQRIGSAELYNSG
+1791 QGTQRIGSAELYNFG
-1806 VIKNSQGTT
+1806 VLKNSQGTT
-1815 TQSYEAIFSHQLV
+1815 TQSYETIFGHQWV
-1828 SMTRYRGASLG
+1828 SMARYSGDTLG
-1839 DQNELIAAMGLTF
+1839 DQNKLIASMGLTF
-1852 DSLTLNNQQTGFA
+1852 DSLTLNNRDTGFA

-1871 MLYDTGW
+1871 MLQDTGW
-1878 LKVTRLKGTAGDIYL
+1878 VNLTLLKGSGQIRVRKFM
-1893 KRYMNRILIRFDQF
+1893 KRYLIQF
-1907 VWNGS
+1907 ADYAWNGTGPNQPADAIAVLPP
-1912 ANGASTNNAVA
+1912 ANNPKRDQLFNVKVWSVDPQRMDAFQLNA
-1923 ILPDKVREGFPQM
+1923 D
-1936 FTVPV
+1936 
-1941 WVEGSATE
+1941 
-1949 KFQVENGRLYKLSNN
+1949 GRLYKLSNN
-1964 SGNSRITAVGEVYI
+1964 SQQLYYRNTVEVFD